1 VNLFLNFLLP
11 RGPKMN
17 PMMSFNKTK
26 VATAIALVTTM
37 TAQTNYVSAAESATL
52 EEIVVTATRREMNA
66 SDVPFNISAI
76 SGEEIEAANITDVQE
91 LMRAMPGISVS
102 DGGGRFAENNNVI
115 TIRGLNVDPAATDRR
130 FLSDPTVS
138 TYVGDTPVFANFVLK
153 DVKRIEAMR
162 GPQGTLYGSGSLGGT
177 VRFVMN
183 EPSTEGLEARID
195 TSIGTTSG
203 SPGQNFSA
211 DMVLNIPLSD
221 DLAFRFSS
229 GIIDNDGVIDYA
241 NVYATDANGVPLA
254 EDGDIAYG
262 KPVYTN
268 NKQADTVDVDYA
280 KAALKWE
287 PNDNFEATLTFM
299 NQKGDYGGRRQASSG
314 PDGWGEYY
322 DDYEIGAVINEP
334 SSNESEFTSLEMTY
348 DLGFATLSSSTSQ
361 YERSY
366 EGISDNTG
374 FFAAKGWLYWYG
386 YGYMPR
392 PAMAAERQNSEEA
405 FVQELRLVSNG
416 DQKINW
422 TIGAFYMDQD
432 ASAAQQTR
440 ARGFQEWWA
449 AASGPVPYQG
459 YLADPPYSYIG
470 LYYNPDSNITFDWTH
485 DREFTDFALFGEVT
499 WKLSDTLSATLGAR
513 YFDNEDRVTSQTS
526 FPIWYAYNPVVE
538 DTQKDSDTLLKFN
551 LAWDYDDDTMV
562 YGTISEGYR
571 RGGTNAAPVRPDVN
585 YPNDP
590 EWSSFSS
597 DTVLNYEVGIKG
609 QLDKINYTIAAF
621 YVDWSDPQVNV
632 ATPSGAY
639 YAVANGNSAASTGL
653 ETEFN
658 WAVSNSVT
666 LFGGYTYVDASL
678 TNDLYLHDAS
688 DLTTGKSEL
697 RATDGAQL
705 PGTAENTINIGAKHE
720 TVLDNGLLLVSR
732 IDGYYQSEVENS
744 ILNIDPDWAAT
755 LGGFHLWFMS
765 TTLVG
770 DHWTASLVAKNLF
783 NERGTVATYK
793 EEYMTS
799 DVANGFY
806 GTGQKDFIT
815 APRTITLK
823 TSYRF

>member
-1 VNLFLNFLLP
+1 
-11 RGPKMN
+11 MN
-17 PMMSFNKTK
+17 SETSFTKTK
-26 VATAIALVTTM
+26 IALAV
-37 TAQTNYVSAAESATL
+37 ALASSILPYTNQANADESATL

-66 SDVPFNISAI
+66 SDIPFNISAI
-76 SGEEIEAANITDVQE
+76 TGDEIEAANITDVQE
-91 LMRAMPGISVS
+91 LMRAMPGITVA

-115 TIRGLNVDPAATDRR
+115 TIRGLNVDPSATDRR

-153 DVKRIEAMR
+153 DIKRVEAMR

-183 EPSTEGLEARID
+183 EPSTEEFDARID
-195 TSIGTTSG
+195 TSIGTTSS

-211 DMVLNIPLSD
+211 DIMLNIPLSD
-221 DLAFRFSS
+221 ELAFRFSS

-241 NVYATDANGVPLA
+241 NVYATDADGIPLA
-254 EDGDIAYG
+254 EGGDIAYG
-262 KPVYTN
+262 KPIYTN
-268 NKQADTVDVDYA
+268 NKQADTVDVDYS
-280 KAALKWE
+280 KAALKWT
-287 PNDNFEATLTFM
+287 PNDDFEATLTYM
-299 NQKGDYGGRRQASSG
+299 NQKGDYGGRRQVTSG

-322 DDYEIGAVINEP
+322 GDYEIGAVINEP

-361 YERSY
+361 YDRSY

-392 PAMAAERQNSEEA
+392 PAMAAERQNSEKA

-416 DQKINW
+416 DQNVDW
-422 TIGAFYMDQD
+422 TIGAFYMDQE

-485 DREFTDFALFGEVT
+485 DRAFTDFALFGEVT
-499 WKLSDTLSATLGAR
+499 WNLSEKLAATVGAR
-513 YFDNEDRVTSQTS
+513 YFDNEDKVTSQTS
-526 FPIWYAYNPVVE
+526 FPIFYVYNPTIE
-538 DTQKDSDTLLKFN
+538 DTQEDSDTLLKFN
-551 LAWDYDDDTMV
+551 LAWDYSETTMV

-571 RGGTNAAPVRPDVN
+571 RGGTNAAPVRPDESF
-585 YPNDP
+585 PNDP
-590 EWSSFSS
+590 EWSSFGS
-597 DTVLNYEVGIKG
+597 DTVMNYEVGIKS
-609 QLDKINYTIAAF
+609 QLDRLNYTMSAF

-639 YAVANGNSAASTGL
+639 YAVANGNSASSKGI

-658 WAVSNSVT
+658 WAFSDT
-666 LFGGYTYVDASL
+666 ITMFGGYTYVDASL
-678 TNDLYLHDAS
+678 SNDLYLHDAS
-688 DLTTGKSEL
+688 DLTSGKSEL
-697 RATDGAQL
+697 RATNGAQL
-705 PGTAENTINIGAKHE
+705 PGTPKNTINIGAKHE
-720 TVLDNGLLLVSR
+720 QILDSGLLLITRV
-732 IDGYYQSEVENS
+732 DGYYQSDVENS
-744 ILNIDPDWAAT
+744 ILNIDPDWATT
-755 LGGFHLWFMS
+755 LDGFDLWFMS
-765 TTLVG
+765 TTLVA

-799 DVANGFY
+799 DVVNGFY

-823 TSYRF
+823 ASYRF

>member
-1 VNLFLNFLLP
+1 
-11 RGPKMN
+11 MN
-17 PMMSFNKTK
+17 SETSFNKTK
-26 VATAIALVTTM
+26 IALAFAM
-37 TAQTNYVSAAESATL
+37 ANSILPYTNQANADESATL

-66 SDVPFNISAI
+66 SDIPFNISAI
-76 SGEEIEAANITDVQE
+76 TGDEIEAANITDVQE
-91 LMRAMPGISVS
+91 LMRAMPGITVA

-115 TIRGLNVDPAATDRR
+115 TIRGLNVDPSATDRR

-153 DVKRIEAMR
+153 DIKRVEAMR

-183 EPSTEGLEARID
+183 EPSTEEFEARID
-195 TSIGTTSG
+195 TSIGTTSS

-211 DMVLNIPLSD
+211 DIMLNIPLSD
-221 DLAFRFSS
+221 ELAFRFSS

-241 NVYATDANGVPLA
+241 NVYATDADGIPLA
-254 EDGDIAYG
+254 EGGDIAYG
-262 KPVYTN
+262 KPIYTN
-268 NKQADTVDVDYA
+268 NKQADTVDVDYS
-280 KAALKWE
+280 KAALKWT
-287 PNDNFEATLTFM
+287 PNDDFEATLTYM
-299 NQKGDYGGRRQASSG
+299 NQKGDYGGRRQVTSG

-322 DDYEIGAVINEP
+322 GDYEIGAVINEP

-361 YERSY
+361 YDRSY

-392 PAMAAERQNSEEA
+392 PAMAAERQNSEKA

-416 DQKINW
+416 DQNVDW
-422 TIGAFYMDQD
+422 TIGAFYMDQE

-485 DREFTDFALFGEVT
+485 DRDFTDFALFGEVT
-499 WKLSDTLSATLGAR
+499 WNLSEKLAATVGAR
-513 YFDNEDRVTSQTS
+513 YFDNEDKVTSQTS
-526 FPIWYAYNPVVE
+526 FPIFYVYNPTIE
-538 DTQKDSDTLLKFN
+538 DTQEDSDTLLKFN
-551 LAWDYDDDTMV
+551 LAWDYSENTMI

-571 RGGTNAAPVRPDVN
+571 RGGTNAAPVRPDESF
-585 YPNDP
+585 PNDP
-590 EWSSFSS
+590 EWSSFGS
-597 DTVLNYEVGIKG
+597 DTVMNYEVGIKS
-609 QLDKINYTIAAF
+609 QLDRLNYTMSAF

-639 YAVANGNSAASTGL
+639 YAVANGNSASSKGI

-658 WAVSNSVT
+658 WALSDAIT
-666 LFGGYTYVDASL
+666 MFGGYTYVDASL
-678 TNDLYLHDAS
+678 SNDLYLHDAS
-688 DLTTGKSEL
+688 DLTSGKSEL
-697 RATDGAQL
+697 RATNGAQL
-705 PGTAENTINIGAKHE
+705 PGTPKNTINIGAKHE
-720 TVLDNGLLLVSR
+720 QILDSGLLLITRV
-732 IDGYYQSEVENS
+732 DGYYQSDVENS
-744 ILNIDPDWAAT
+744 ILNIDPDWATT
-755 LGGFHLWFMS
+755 LDGFDLWFMS
-765 TTLVG
+765 TTLVA

-799 DVANGFY
+799 DVVNGFY

-823 TSYRF
+823 ASYRF

>member
-1 VNLFLNFLLP
+1 
-11 RGPKMN
+11 MN
-17 PMMSFNKTK
+17 SETSFNKTK
-26 VATAIALVTTM
+26 IALAVAM
-37 TAQTNYVSAAESATL
+37 ASSILPYTNQANADESATL

-66 SDVPFNISAI
+66 SDIPFNISAI
-76 SGEEIEAANITDVQE
+76 TGDEIEAANITDVQE
-91 LMRAMPGISVS
+91 LMRAMPGITVA

-115 TIRGLNVDPAATDRR
+115 TIRGLNVDPSATDRR

-153 DVKRIEAMR
+153 DIKRVEAMR

-183 EPSTEGLEARID
+183 EPSTEKFDARID
-195 TSIGTTSG
+195 TSIGTTSS

-211 DMVLNIPLSD
+211 DIMLNIPLSD
-221 DLAFRFSS
+221 ELAFRFSS

-241 NVYATDANGVPLA
+241 NVYATDANGIPLA
-254 EDGDIAYG
+254 EGGDVAYG
-262 KPVYTN
+262 KPIYTN
-268 NKQADTVDVDYA
+268 NKQADTVDVDYS
-280 KAALKWE
+280 KAALKWT
-287 PNDNFEATLTFM
+287 PNDDFEATLTYM
-299 NQKGDYGGRRQASSG
+299 NQKGDYGGRRQVTSG

-322 DDYEIGAVINEP
+322 GDYEIGAVINEP

-361 YERSY
+361 YDRSY

-392 PAMAAERQNSEEA
+392 PAMAAERQNSEKA

-416 DQKINW
+416 DQNVDW
-422 TIGAFYMDQD
+422 TIGAFYMDQE

-470 LYYNPDSNITFDWTH
+470 LYYDPDSNITFDWTH
-485 DREFTDFALFGEVT
+485 DRAFTDFALFGEVT
-499 WKLSDTLSATLGAR
+499 WNLSEKLAATVGAR
-513 YFDNEDRVTSQTS
+513 YFDNEDKVTSQTS
-526 FPIWYAYNPVVE
+526 FPIFYVYNPTIE
-538 DTQKDSDTLLKFN
+538 DTQEDSDTLLKFN
-551 LAWDYDDDTMV
+551 LAWDYSETTMV

-571 RGGTNAAPVRPDVN
+571 RGGTNAAPVRPDESF
-585 YPNDP
+585 PNDP
-590 EWSSFSS
+590 EWSSFGS
-597 DTVLNYEVGIKG
+597 DTVMNYEVGIKS
-609 QLDKINYTIAAF
+609 QLDRLNYTMSAF

-639 YAVANGNSAASTGL
+639 YAVANGNSASSKGI

-658 WAVSNSVT
+658 WAFSDAIT
-666 LFGGYTYVDASL
+666 MFGGYTYVDASL
-678 TNDLYLHDAS
+678 SNDLYLHDAS
-688 DLTTGKSEL
+688 DLTSGKSEL
-697 RATDGAQL
+697 RATNGAQL
-705 PGTAENTINIGAKHE
+705 PGTPKNTINIGAKHE
-720 TVLDNGLLLVSR
+720 QILDSGLLLITRV
-732 IDGYYQSEVENS
+732 DGYYQSDVENS
-744 ILNIDPDWAAT
+744 ILNIDPDWATT
-755 LGGFHLWFMS
+755 LDGFDLWFMS
-765 TTLVG
+765 TTLVA

-799 DVANGFY
+799 DVVNGFY

-823 TSYRF
+823 ASYRF

>member
-1 VNLFLNFLLP
+1 
-11 RGPKMN
+11 MHSET
-17 PMMSFNKTK
+17 SFNKTK
-26 VATAIALVTTM
+26 IALAV
-37 TAQTNYVSAAESATL
+37 ALASSILPYTNQASADESATL

-66 SDVPFNISAI
+66 SDIPFNISAI
-76 SGEEIEAANITDVQE
+76 PGDEIEAANITDVQE
-91 LMRAMPGISVS
+91 LMRAMPGITVA

-115 TIRGLNVDPAATDRR
+115 TIRGLNVDPSATDRR

-153 DVKRIEAMR
+153 DIKRVEAMR

-183 EPSTEGLEARID
+183 EPSTEEFEARID
-195 TSIGTTSG
+195 TSIGTTSS

-211 DMVLNIPLSD
+211 DIMLNIPLSD
-221 DLAFRFSS
+221 ELAFRFSS

-241 NVYATDANGVPLA
+241 NVYATDADGIPLA
-254 EDGDIAYG
+254 EGGDIAYG

-268 NKQADTVDVDYA
+268 NKQADTVDVDYS
-280 KAALKWE
+280 KAALKWT
-287 PNDNFEATLTFM
+287 PNDDFEATLTYM
-299 NQKGDYGGRRQASSG
+299 NQKGDYGGRRQVTSG

-322 DDYEIGAVINEP
+322 GDYEIGAVINEP

-361 YERSY
+361 YDRSY

-392 PAMAAERQNSEEA
+392 PAMAAERQNSEKA

-416 DQKINW
+416 DQNVDW
-422 TIGAFYMDQD
+422 TIGAFYMDQE

-485 DREFTDFALFGEVT
+485 DRAFTDFALFGEVT
-499 WKLSDTLSATLGAR
+499 WNLSEKLAATVGAR
-513 YFDNEDRVTSQTS
+513 YFDNEDKVTSQTS
-526 FPIWYAYNPVVE
+526 FPIFYVYNPTIE
-538 DTQKDSDTLLKFN
+538 DTQEDSDTLLKFN
-551 LAWDYDDDTMV
+551 LAWDYSETTMV

-571 RGGTNAAPVRPDVN
+571 RGGTNAAPVRPDESF
-585 YPNDP
+585 PNDP
-590 EWSSFSS
+590 EWSSFGS
-597 DTVLNYEVGIKG
+597 DTVMNYEVGIKS
-609 QLDKINYTIAAF
+609 QLDRLNYTMSAF

-639 YAVANGNSAASTGL
+639 YAVANGNSASSKGI

-658 WAVSNSVT
+658 WAFSDAIT
-666 LFGGYTYVDASL
+666 MFGGYTYVDASL
-678 TNDLYLHDAS
+678 SNDLYLHDAS
-688 DLTTGKSEL
+688 DLTSGKSEL
-697 RATDGAQL
+697 RATNGAQL
-705 PGTAENTINIGAKHE
+705 PGTPKNTINIGAKHE
-720 TVLDNGLLLVSR
+720 QILDSGLLLITRV
-732 IDGYYQSEVENS
+732 DGYYQSDVENS
-744 ILNIDPDWAAT
+744 ILNIDPDWATT
-755 LGGFHLWFMS
+755 LDGFDLWFMS
-765 TTLVG
+765 TTLVA

-799 DVANGFY
+799 DVVNGFY

-823 TSYRF
+823 ASYRF

>member
-1 VNLFLNFLLP
+1 
-11 RGPKMN
+11 MN
-17 PMMSFNKTK
+17 SETSFNKTK
-26 VATAIALVTTM
+26 IALAVAM
-37 TAQTNYVSAAESATL
+37 ASSILPYTNQANADESATL

-66 SDVPFNISAI
+66 SDIPFNISAI
-76 SGEEIEAANITDVQE
+76 TGDEIEAANITDVQE
-91 LMRAMPGISVS
+91 LMRAMPGITVA

-115 TIRGLNVDPAATDRR
+115 TIRGLNVDPSATDRR

-153 DVKRIEAMR
+153 DIKRVEAMR

-183 EPSTEGLEARID
+183 EPSTEEFEARID
-195 TSIGTTSG
+195 TSIGTTSS

-211 DMVLNIPLSD
+211 DIMLNIPLSD
-221 DLAFRFSS
+221 ELAFRFSS

-241 NVYATDANGVPLA
+241 NVYATDADGIPLA
-254 EDGDIAYG
+254 EGGDIAYG
-262 KPVYTN
+262 KPIYTN
-268 NKQADTVDVDYA
+268 NKQADTVDVDYS
-280 KAALKWE
+280 KAALKWT
-287 PNDNFEATLTFM
+287 PNDDFEATLTYM
-299 NQKGDYGGRRQASSG
+299 NQKGDYGGRRQVTSG

-322 DDYEIGAVINEP
+322 GDYEIGAVINEP

-361 YERSY
+361 YDRSY

-392 PAMAAERQNSEEA
+392 PAMAAERQNSEKA

-416 DQKINW
+416 DQNVDW
-422 TIGAFYMDQD
+422 TIGAFYMDQE

-440 ARGFQEWWA
+440 ARGFHEWWA

-485 DREFTDFALFGEVT
+485 DRDFTDFALFGEVT
-499 WKLSDTLSATLGAR
+499 WNLSEKLAATVGAR
-513 YFDNEDRVTSQTS
+513 YFDNEDKVTSQTS
-526 FPIWYAYNPVVE
+526 FPIFYVYNPTIE
-538 DTQKDSDTLLKFN
+538 DTQEDSDTLLKFN
-551 LAWDYDDDTMV
+551 LAWDYSENTMM

-571 RGGTNAAPVRPDVN
+571 RGGTNAAPVRPDESF
-585 YPNDP
+585 PNDP
-590 EWSSFSS
+590 EWSSFGS
-597 DTVLNYEVGIKG
+597 DTVMNYEVGIKS
-609 QLDKINYTIAAF
+609 QLDRLNYTMSAF

-639 YAVANGNSAASTGL
+639 YAVANGNSASSKGI

-658 WAVSNSVT
+658 WALSDAIT
-666 LFGGYTYVDASL
+666 MFGGYTYVDASL
-678 TNDLYLHDAS
+678 SNDLYLHDAS
-688 DLTTGKSEL
+688 DLTSGKSEL
-697 RATDGAQL
+697 RATNGAQL
-705 PGTAENTINIGAKHE
+705 PGTPKNTINIGAKHE
-720 TVLDNGLLLVSR
+720 QILDSGLLLITRV
-732 IDGYYQSEVENS
+732 DGYYQSDVENS
-744 ILNIDPDWAAT
+744 ILNIDPDWATT
-755 LGGFHLWFMS
+755 LDGFDLWFMS
-765 TTLVG
+765 TTLVA

-799 DVANGFY
+799 DVVNGFY

-823 TSYRF
+823 ASYRF

>member
-1 VNLFLNFLLP
+1 
-11 RGPKMN
+11 MN
-17 PMMSFNKTK
+17 SETSFNKTK
-26 VATAIALVTTM
+26 IALAFAM
-37 TAQTNYVSAAESATL
+37 ANSILPYTNQANADESATL

-66 SDVPFNISAI
+66 SDIPFNISALT
-76 SGEEIEAANITDVQE
+76 GDEIEAANITDVQE
-91 LMRAMPGISVS
+91 LMRAMPGITVA

-115 TIRGLNVDPAATDRR
+115 TIRGLNVDPSATDRR

-153 DVKRIEAMR
+153 DIKRVEAMR

-183 EPSTEGLEARID
+183 EPSTEEFEARID
-195 TSIGTTSG
+195 TSIGTTSS

-211 DMVLNIPLSD
+211 DIMLNIPLSD
-221 DLAFRFSS
+221 ELAFRFSS

-241 NVYATDANGVPLA
+241 NVYATDADGIPLA
-254 EDGDIAYG
+254 EGGDIAYG
-262 KPVYTN
+262 KPIYTN
-268 NKQADTVDVDYA
+268 NKQADTVDVDYS
-280 KAALKWE
+280 KAALKWT
-287 PNDNFEATLTFM
+287 PNDDFEATLTYM
-299 NQKGDYGGRRQASSG
+299 NQKGDYGGRRQVTSG

-322 DDYEIGAVINEP
+322 GDYEIGAVINEP

-361 YERSY
+361 YDRSY

-392 PAMAAERQNSEEA
+392 PAMAAERQNSEKA

-416 DQKINW
+416 DQNVDW
-422 TIGAFYMDQD
+422 TIGAFYMDQE

-485 DREFTDFALFGEVT
+485 DRDFTDFALFGEVT
-499 WKLSDTLSATLGAR
+499 WNLSEKLAATVGAR
-513 YFDNEDRVTSQTS
+513 YFDNEDKVTSQTS
-526 FPIWYAYNPVVE
+526 FPIFYVYNPTIE
-538 DTQKDSDTLLKFN
+538 DTQEDSDTLLKFN
-551 LAWDYDDDTMV
+551 LAWDYSENTMI

-571 RGGTNAAPVRPDVN
+571 RGGTNAAPVRPDESF
-585 YPNDP
+585 PNDP
-590 EWSSFSS
+590 EWSSFGS
-597 DTVLNYEVGIKG
+597 DTVMNYEVGIKS
-609 QLDKINYTIAAF
+609 QLDRLNYTMSAF

-639 YAVANGNSAASTGL
+639 YAVANGNSASSKGI

-658 WAVSNSVT
+658 WALSDAIT
-666 LFGGYTYVDASL
+666 MFGGYTYVDASL
-678 TNDLYLHDAS
+678 SNDLYLHDAS
-688 DLTTGKSEL
+688 DLTSGKSEL
-697 RATDGAQL
+697 RATNGAQL
-705 PGTAENTINIGAKHE
+705 PGTPKNTINIGAKHE
-720 TVLDNGLLLVSR
+720 QILDSGLLLITRV
-732 IDGYYQSEVENS
+732 DGYYQSDVENS
-744 ILNIDPDWAAT
+744 ILNIDPDWATT
-755 LGGFHLWFMS
+755 LDGFDLWFMS
-765 TTLVG
+765 TTLVA

-799 DVANGFY
+799 DVVNGFY

-823 TSYRF
+823 ASYRF

>member
-1 VNLFLNFLLP
+1 
-11 RGPKMN
+11 MN
-17 PMMSFNKTK
+17 SETSFNKTK
-26 VATAIALVTTM
+26 IALAVAM
-37 TAQTNYVSAAESATL
+37 ASSILPYTNQANADESATL

-66 SDVPFNISAI
+66 SDIPFNISAI
-76 SGEEIEAANITDVQE
+76 TGDEIEAANITDVQE
-91 LMRAMPGISVS
+91 LMRAMPGITVA

-115 TIRGLNVDPAATDRR
+115 TIRGLNVDPSATDRR

-153 DVKRIEAMR
+153 DIKRVEAMR

-183 EPSTEGLEARID
+183 EPSTEEFDARID
-195 TSIGTTSG
+195 TSIGTTSS

-211 DMVLNIPLSD
+211 DIMLNIPLSD
-221 DLAFRFSS
+221 ELAFRFSS

-241 NVYATDANGVPLA
+241 NVYATDADGIPLA
-254 EDGDIAYG
+254 EGGDIAYG
-262 KPVYTN
+262 KPIYTN
-268 NKQADTVDVDYA
+268 NKQADTVDVDYS
-280 KAALKWE
+280 KAALKWT
-287 PNDNFEATLTFM
+287 PNDDFEATLTYM
-299 NQKGDYGGRRQASSG
+299 NQKGDYGGRRQVTSG

-322 DDYEIGAVINEP
+322 GDYEIGAVINEP

-361 YERSY
+361 YDRSY

-392 PAMAAERQNSEEA
+392 PAMAAERQNSEKA

-416 DQKINW
+416 DQNVDW
-422 TIGAFYMDQD
+422 TIGAFYMDQE

-485 DREFTDFALFGEVT
+485 DRAFTDFALFGEVT
-499 WKLSDTLSATLGAR
+499 WNLSEKLAATVGAR
-513 YFDNEDRVTSQTS
+513 YFDNEDKVTSQTS
-526 FPIWYAYNPVVE
+526 FPIFYVYNPTIE
-538 DTQKDSDTLLKFN
+538 DTQEDSDTLLKFN
-551 LAWDYDDDTMV
+551 LAWDYSETTMV

-571 RGGTNAAPVRPDVN
+571 RGGTNAAPVRPDESF
-585 YPNDP
+585 PNDP
-590 EWSSFSS
+590 EWSSFGS
-597 DTVLNYEVGIKG
+597 DTVMNYEVGIKS
-609 QLDKINYTIAAF
+609 QLDRLNYTMSAF

-639 YAVANGNSAASTGL
+639 YAVANGNSASSKGI

-658 WAVSNSVT
+658 WAFSDAIT
-666 LFGGYTYVDASL
+666 MFGGYTYVDASL
-678 TNDLYLHDAS
+678 SNDLYLHDAS
-688 DLTTGKSEL
+688 DLTSGKSEL
-697 RATDGAQL
+697 RATNGAQL
-705 PGTAENTINIGAKHE
+705 PGTPKNTINIGAKHE
-720 TVLDNGLLLVSR
+720 QILDSGLLLITRV
-732 IDGYYQSEVENS
+732 DGYYQSDVENS
-744 ILNIDPDWAAT
+744 ILNIDPDWATT
-755 LGGFHLWFMS
+755 LDGFDLWFMS
-765 TTLVG
+765 TTLVA

-799 DVANGFY
+799 DVVNGFY

-823 TSYRF
+823 ASYRF

>member
-1 VNLFLNFLLP
+1 
-11 RGPKMN
+11 MN
-17 PMMSFNKTK
+17 SETSFNKTK
-26 VATAIALVTTM
+26 IALAVAM
-37 TAQTNYVSAAESATL
+37 ASSILPYTNQASADESATL

-66 SDVPFNISAI
+66 SDIPFNISAI
-76 SGEEIEAANITDVQE
+76 TGDEIEAANITDVQE
-91 LMRAMPGISVS
+91 LMRAMPGITVA

-115 TIRGLNVDPAATDRR
+115 TIRGLNVDPSATDRR

-153 DVKRIEAMR
+153 DIKRVEAMR

-183 EPSTEGLEARID
+183 EPSTEKFDARID
-195 TSIGTTSG
+195 TSIGTTSS

-211 DMVLNIPLSD
+211 DIMLNIPLSD
-221 DLAFRFSS
+221 ELAFRFSS

-241 NVYATDANGVPLA
+241 NVYATDADGIPLA
-254 EDGDIAYG
+254 EGGDIAYG
-262 KPVYTN
+262 KPIYTN
-268 NKQADTVDVDYA
+268 NKQADTVDVDYS
-280 KAALKWE
+280 KAALKWT
-287 PNDNFEATLTFM
+287 PNDDFEATLTYM
-299 NQKGDYGGRRQASSG
+299 NQKGDYGGRRQVTSG

-322 DDYEIGAVINEP
+322 GDYEIGAVINEP

-361 YERSY
+361 YDRSY

-392 PAMAAERQNSEEA
+392 PAMAAERQNSEKA

-416 DQKINW
+416 DQNVDW
-422 TIGAFYMDQD
+422 TIGAFYMDQE

-440 ARGFQEWWA
+440 ARGFHEWWA

-485 DREFTDFALFGEVT
+485 DRDFTDFALFGEVT
-499 WKLSDTLSATLGAR
+499 WNLSEKLAATVGAR
-513 YFDNEDRVTSQTS
+513 YFDNEDKVTSQTS
-526 FPIWYAYNPVVE
+526 FPIFYVYNPTIE
-538 DTQKDSDTLLKFN
+538 DTQEDSDTLLKFN
-551 LAWDYDDDTMV
+551 LAWDYSENTMM

-571 RGGTNAAPVRPDVN
+571 RGGTNAAPVRPDESF
-585 YPNDP
+585 PNDP
-590 EWSSFSS
+590 EWSSFGS
-597 DTVLNYEVGIKG
+597 DTVMNYEVGIKS
-609 QLDKINYTIAAF
+609 QLDRLNYTMSAF

-639 YAVANGNSAASTGL
+639 YAVANGNSASSKGI

-658 WAVSNSVT
+658 WALSDAIT
-666 LFGGYTYVDASL
+666 MFGGYTYVDASL
-678 TNDLYLHDAS
+678 SNDLYLHDAS
-688 DLTTGKSEL
+688 DLTSGKSEL
-697 RATDGAQL
+697 RATNGAQL
-705 PGTAENTINIGAKHE
+705 PGTPKNTINIGAKHE
-720 TVLDNGLLLVSR
+720 QILDSGLLLITRV
-732 IDGYYQSEVENS
+732 DGYYQSDVENS
-744 ILNIDPDWAAT
+744 ILNIDPDWATT
-755 LGGFHLWFMS
+755 LDGFDLWFMS
-765 TTLVG
+765 TTLVA

-799 DVANGFY
+799 DVVNGFY

-823 TSYRF
+823 ASYRF

>member
-1 VNLFLNFLLP
+1 
-11 RGPKMN
+11 MN
-17 PMMSFNKTK
+17 SETSFNKTK
-26 VATAIALVTTM
+26 IALAV
-37 TAQTNYVSAAESATL
+37 AVASSILPYTNQANADESATL

-66 SDVPFNISAI
+66 SDIPFNISAI
-76 SGEEIEAANITDVQE
+76 TGDEIEAANITDVQE
-91 LMRAMPGISVS
+91 LMRAMPGITVA

-115 TIRGLNVDPAATDRR
+115 TIRGLNVDPSATDRR

-138 TYVGDTPVFANFVLK
+138 TYIGDTPVFANFVLK
-153 DVKRIEAMR
+153 DIKRVEAMR

-183 EPSTEGLEARID
+183 EPSTEEFDARID
-195 TSIGTTSG
+195 TSIGTTSS

-211 DMVLNIPLSD
+211 DIMLNIPLSD
-221 DLAFRFSS
+221 ELAFRFSS

-241 NVYATDANGVPLA
+241 NVYATDANGIPLA
-254 EDGDIAYG
+254 EGGDVAYG
-262 KPVYTN
+262 KPIYTN
-268 NKQADTVDVDYA
+268 NKQADTVDVDYS
-280 KAALKWE
+280 KAALKWT
-287 PNDNFEATLTFM
+287 PNDDFEATLTYM
-299 NQKGDYGGRRQASSG
+299 NQKGDYGGRRQVTSG

-322 DDYEIGAVINEP
+322 GDYEIGAVINEP

-361 YERSY
+361 YDRSY

-392 PAMAAERQNSEEA
+392 PAMAAERQNSEKA
-405 FVQELRLVSNG
+405 LVQELRLVSNG
-416 DQKINW
+416 DQNVDW
-422 TIGAFYMDQD
+422 TIGAFYMDQE

-485 DREFTDFALFGEVT
+485 DRDFTDFALFGEVT
-499 WKLSDTLSATLGAR
+499 WNLSEKLAATVGAR
-513 YFDNEDRVTSQTS
+513 YFDNEDKVTSQTS
-526 FPIWYAYNPVVE
+526 FPIFYVYNPTIE
-538 DTQKDSDTLLKFN
+538 DTQEDSDTLLKFN
-551 LAWDYDDDTMV
+551 LAWDYSETTMV

-571 RGGTNAAPVRPDVN
+571 RGGTNAAPVRPDESF
-585 YPNDP
+585 PNDP
-590 EWSSFSS
+590 EWSSFGS
-597 DTVLNYEVGIKG
+597 DTVMNYEVGIKS
-609 QLDKINYTIAAF
+609 QLDRLNYTMSAF

-639 YAVANGNSAASTGL
+639 YAVANGNSASSKGI

-658 WAVSNSVT
+658 WAFSDAIT
-666 LFGGYTYVDASL
+666 MFGGYTYVDASL
-678 TNDLYLHDAS
+678 SNDLYLHDAS
-688 DLTTGKSEL
+688 DLTSGKSEL
-697 RATDGAQL
+697 RATNGAQL
-705 PGTAENTINIGAKHE
+705 PGTPKNTINIGAKHE
-720 TVLDNGLLLVSR
+720 QILDSGLLLITRV
-732 IDGYYQSEVENS
+732 DGYYQSDVENS
-744 ILNIDPDWAAT
+744 ILNIDPDWATT
-755 LGGFHLWFMS
+755 LDGFDLWFMS
-765 TTLVG
+765 TTLVA

-799 DVANGFY
+799 DVVNGFY

-823 TSYRF
+823 ASYRF

>member
-1 VNLFLNFLLP
+1 
-11 RGPKMN
+11 MN
-17 PMMSFNKTK
+17 SETSFNKTK
-26 VATAIALVTTM
+26 IALAV
-37 TAQTNYVSAAESATL
+37 ALASSILPYTNQANADESATL

-66 SDVPFNISAI
+66 SDIPFNISAI
-76 SGEEIEAANITDVQE
+76 TGDEIEAANITDVQE
-91 LMRAMPGISVS
+91 LMRAMPGITVA

-115 TIRGLNVDPAATDRR
+115 TIRGLNVDPSATDRR

-153 DVKRIEAMR
+153 DIKRVEAMR

-183 EPSTEGLEARID
+183 EPSTEEFDARID
-195 TSIGTTSG
+195 TSIGTTSS

-211 DMVLNIPLSD
+211 DIMLNIPLSD
-221 DLAFRFSS
+221 ELAFRFSS

-241 NVYATDANGVPLA
+241 NVYATDADGIPLA
-254 EDGDIAYG
+254 EGGDVAYG
-262 KPVYTN
+262 KPIYTN
-268 NKQADTVDVDYA
+268 NKQADTVDVDYS
-280 KAALKWE
+280 KAALKWT
-287 PNDNFEATLTFM
+287 PNDDFEATLTYM
-299 NQKGDYGGRRQASSG
+299 NQKGDYGGRRQVTSG

-322 DDYEIGAVINEP
+322 GDYEIGAVINEP

-361 YERSY
+361 YDRSY

-392 PAMAAERQNSEEA
+392 PAMAAERQNSEKA

-416 DQKINW
+416 DQNIDW
-422 TIGAFYMDQD
+422 TIGAFYMDQE

-485 DREFTDFALFGEVT
+485 DRAFTDFALFGEVT
-499 WKLSDTLSATLGAR
+499 WNLSEKLAATVGAR
-513 YFDNEDRVTSQTS
+513 YFDNEDKVTSQTS
-526 FPIWYAYNPVVE
+526 FPIFYVYNPTIE
-538 DTQKDSDTLLKFN
+538 DTQEDSDTLLKFN
-551 LAWDYDDDTMV
+551 LAWDYSETTMV

-571 RGGTNAAPVRPDVN
+571 RGGTNAAPVRPDESF
-585 YPNDP
+585 PNDP
-590 EWSSFSS
+590 EWSSFGS
-597 DTVLNYEVGIKG
+597 DTVMNYEVGIKS
-609 QLDKINYTIAAF
+609 QLDRLNYTMSAF

-639 YAVANGNSAASTGL
+639 YAVANGNSASSKGI

-658 WAVSNSVT
+658 WAFSDAIT
-666 LFGGYTYVDASL
+666 MFGGYTYVDASL
-678 TNDLYLHDAS
+678 SNDLYLHDAS
-688 DLTTGKSEL
+688 DLTSGKSEL
-697 RATDGAQL
+697 RATNGAQL
-705 PGTAENTINIGAKHE
+705 PGTPKNTINIGAKHE
-720 TVLDNGLLLVSR
+720 QILDSGLLLITRV
-732 IDGYYQSEVENS
+732 DGYYQSDVENS
-744 ILNIDPDWAAT
+744 ILNIDPDWATT
-755 LGGFHLWFMS
+755 LDGFDLWFMS
-765 TTLVG
+765 TTLVA

-799 DVANGFY
+799 DVVNGFY

-823 TSYRF
+823 ASYRF

>member
-1 VNLFLNFLLP
+1 
-11 RGPKMN
+11 MN
-17 PMMSFNKTK
+17 SETSFNKTK
-26 VATAIALVTTM
+26 IALAVAM
-37 TAQTNYVSAAESATL
+37 ASSILPYTNQANADESATL

-66 SDVPFNISAI
+66 SDIPFNISAI
-76 SGEEIEAANITDVQE
+76 TGDEIEAANITDVQE
-91 LMRAMPGISVS
+91 LMRAMPGITVA

-115 TIRGLNVDPAATDRR
+115 TIRGLNVDPSATDRR

-153 DVKRIEAMR
+153 DIKRVEAMR

-183 EPSTEGLEARID
+183 EPSTEKFDARID
-195 TSIGTTSG
+195 TSIGTTSS

-211 DMVLNIPLSD
+211 DIMLNIPLSD
-221 DLAFRFSS
+221 ELAFRFSS

-241 NVYATDANGVPLA
+241 NVYATDADGIPLA
-254 EDGDIAYG
+254 EGGDIAYG
-262 KPVYTN
+262 KPIYTN
-268 NKQADTVDVDYA
+268 NKQADTVDVNYS
-280 KAALKWE
+280 KAALKWT
-287 PNDNFEATLTFM
+287 PNDDFEATLTYM
-299 NQKGDYGGRRQASSG
+299 NQKGDYGGRRQVTSG

-322 DDYEIGAVINEP
+322 GDYEIGAVINEP

-361 YERSY
+361 YDRSY

-392 PAMAAERQNSEEA
+392 PAMAAERQNSEKA

-416 DQKINW
+416 DQNVDW
-422 TIGAFYMDQD
+422 TIGAFYMDQE

-485 DREFTDFALFGEVT
+485 DRDFTDFALFGEVT
-499 WKLSDTLSATLGAR
+499 WNLSEKLAATVGAR
-513 YFDNEDRVTSQTS
+513 YFDNEDKVTSQTS
-526 FPIWYAYNPVVE
+526 FPIFYVYNPTIE
-538 DTQKDSDTLLKFN
+538 DTQEDSDTLLKFN
-551 LAWDYDDDTMV
+551 LAWDYSETTMV

-571 RGGTNAAPVRPDVN
+571 RGGTNAAPVRPDESF
-585 YPNDP
+585 PNDP
-590 EWSSFSS
+590 EWSSFGS
-597 DTVLNYEVGIKG
+597 DTVMNYEVGIKS
-609 QLDKINYTIAAF
+609 QLDRLNYTMSAF

-639 YAVANGNSAASTGL
+639 YAVANGNSASSKGI

-658 WAVSNSVT
+658 WAFSDAIT
-666 LFGGYTYVDASL
+666 MFGGYTYVDASL
-678 TNDLYLHDAS
+678 SNDLYLHDAS
-688 DLTTGKSEL
+688 DLTSGKSEL
-697 RATDGAQL
+697 RATNGAQL
-705 PGTAENTINIGAKHE
+705 PGTPKNTINIGAKHE
-720 TVLDNGLLLVSR
+720 QILDSGLLLITRV
-732 IDGYYQSEVENS
+732 DGYYQSDVENS
-744 ILNIDPDWAAT
+744 ILNIDPDWATT
-755 LGGFHLWFMS
+755 LDGFDLWFMS
-765 TTLVG
+765 TTLVA

-799 DVANGFY
+799 DVVNGFY

-823 TSYRF
+823 ASYRF

>member
-1 VNLFLNFLLP
+1 
-11 RGPKMN
+11 MN
-17 PMMSFNKTK
+17 SETSFNKTK
-26 VATAIALVTTM
+26 IALAV
-37 TAQTNYVSAAESATL
+37 ALASSILPYTNQANADESATL

-66 SDVPFNISAI
+66 SDIPFNISAI
-76 SGEEIEAANITDVQE
+76 TGDEIEAANITDVQE
-91 LMRAMPGISVS
+91 LMRAMPGITVA

-115 TIRGLNVDPAATDRR
+115 TIRGLNVDPSATDRR

-153 DVKRIEAMR
+153 DIKRVEAMR

-183 EPSTEGLEARID
+183 EPSTEEFDARID
-195 TSIGTTSG
+195 TSIGTTSS

-211 DMVLNIPLSD
+211 DIMLNIPLSD
-221 DLAFRFSS
+221 ELAFRFSS

-241 NVYATDANGVPLA
+241 NVYATDADGIPLA
-254 EDGDIAYG
+254 EGGDIAYG
-262 KPVYTN
+262 KPIYTN
-268 NKQADTVDVDYA
+268 NKQADTVDVDYS
-280 KAALKWE
+280 KAALKWT
-287 PNDNFEATLTFM
+287 PNDDFEATLTYM
-299 NQKGDYGGRRQASSG
+299 NQKGDYGGRRQVTSG

-322 DDYEIGAVINEP
+322 GDYEIGAVINEP

-361 YERSY
+361 YDRSY

-392 PAMAAERQNSEEA
+392 PAMAAERQNSEKA

-416 DQKINW
+416 DQNVDW
-422 TIGAFYMDQD
+422 TIGAFYMDQE

-485 DREFTDFALFGEVT
+485 DRAFTDFALFGEVT
-499 WKLSDTLSATLGAR
+499 WNLSEKLAATVGAR
-513 YFDNEDRVTSQTS
+513 YFDNEDKVTSQTS
-526 FPIWYAYNPVVE
+526 FPIFYVYNPTIE
-538 DTQKDSDTLLKFN
+538 DTQEDSDTLLKFN
-551 LAWDYDDDTMV
+551 LAWDYSETTMV

-571 RGGTNAAPVRPDVN
+571 RGGTNAAPVRPDESF
-585 YPNDP
+585 PNDP
-590 EWSSFSS
+590 EWSSFGS
-597 DTVLNYEVGIKG
+597 DTVMNYEVGIKS
-609 QLDKINYTIAAF
+609 QLDRLNYTMSAF

-639 YAVANGNSAASTGL
+639 YAVANGNSASSKGI

-658 WAVSNSVT
+658 WAFSDAIT
-666 LFGGYTYVDASL
+666 MFGGYTYVDASL
-678 TNDLYLHDAS
+678 SNDLYLHDAS
-688 DLTTGKSEL
+688 DLTSGKSEL
-697 RATDGAQL
+697 RATNGAQL
-705 PGTAENTINIGAKHE
+705 PGTPKNTINIGAKHE
-720 TVLDNGLLLVSR
+720 QILDSGLLLITRV
-732 IDGYYQSEVENS
+732 DGYYQSDVENS
-744 ILNIDPDWAAT
+744 ILNIDPDWATT
-755 LGGFHLWFMS
+755 LDGFDLWFMS
-765 TTLVG
+765 TTLVT
-770 DHWTASLVAKNLF
+770 DHWTASLVARNLF

-799 DVANGFY
+799 DVVNGFY

-823 TSYRF
+823 ASYRF

>member
-1 VNLFLNFLLP
+1 
-11 RGPKMN
+11 MN
-17 PMMSFNKTK
+17 SETSFNKTK
-26 VATAIALVTTM
+26 IALAV
-37 TAQTNYVSAAESATL
+37 ALASSILPYTNQANADESATL

-66 SDVPFNISAI
+66 SDIPFNISAI
-76 SGEEIEAANITDVQE
+76 TGDEIEAANITDVQE
-91 LMRAMPGISVS
+91 LMRAMPGITVA

-115 TIRGLNVDPAATDRR
+115 TIRGLNVDPSATDRR

-153 DVKRIEAMR
+153 DIKRVEAMR

-183 EPSTEGLEARID
+183 EPSTEEFDARID
-195 TSIGTTSG
+195 TSIGTTSS

-211 DMVLNIPLSD
+211 DIMLNIPLSD
-221 DLAFRFSS
+221 ELAFRFSS

-241 NVYATDANGVPLA
+241 NVYATDADGIPLA
-254 EDGDIAYG
+254 EGGDIAYG
-262 KPVYTN
+262 KPIYTN
-268 NKQADTVDVDYA
+268 NKQADTVDVDYS
-280 KAALKWE
+280 KAALKWT
-287 PNDNFEATLTFM
+287 PNDDFEATLTYM
-299 NQKGDYGGRRQASSG
+299 NQKGDYGGRRQVTSG

-322 DDYEIGAVINEP
+322 GDYEIGAVINEP

-361 YERSY
+361 YDRSY

-392 PAMAAERQNSEEA
+392 PAMAAERQNSEKA

-416 DQKINW
+416 DQNVDW
-422 TIGAFYMDQD
+422 TIGAFYMDQE

-485 DREFTDFALFGEVT
+485 DRAFTDFALFGEVT
-499 WKLSDTLSATLGAR
+499 WNLSEKLAATVGAR
-513 YFDNEDRVTSQTS
+513 YFDNEDKVTSQTS
-526 FPIWYAYNPVVE
+526 FPIFYVYNPTIE
-538 DTQKDSDTLLKFN
+538 DTQEDSDTLLKFN
-551 LAWDYDDDTMV
+551 LAWDYSETTMV

-571 RGGTNAAPVRPDVN
+571 RGGTNAAPVRPDESF
-585 YPNDP
+585 PNDP
-590 EWSSFSS
+590 EWSSFGS
-597 DTVLNYEVGIKG
+597 DTVMNYEVGIKS
-609 QLDKINYTIAAF
+609 QLDRLNYTMSAF

-639 YAVANGNSAASTGL
+639 YAVANGNSASSKGI

-658 WAVSNSVT
+658 WAFSDAIT
-666 LFGGYTYVDASL
+666 MFGGYTYVDASL
-678 TNDLYLHDAS
+678 SNDLYLHDAS
-688 DLTTGKSEL
+688 DLTSGKSEL
-697 RATDGAQL
+697 RATNGAQL
-705 PGTAENTINIGAKHE
+705 PGTPKNTINIGAKHE
-720 TVLDNGLLLVSR
+720 QILDSGLLLITRV
-732 IDGYYQSEVENS
+732 DGYYQSDVENS
-744 ILNIDPDWAAT
+744 ILNIDPDWATT
-755 LGGFHLWFMS
+755 LDGFDLWFMS
-765 TTLVG
+765 TTLVA

-799 DVANGFY
+799 DVVNGFY

-823 TSYRF
+823 ASYRF

>member
-1 VNLFLNFLLP
+1 
-11 RGPKMN
+11 MN
-17 PMMSFNKTK
+17 SETSFNKTK
-26 VATAIALVTTM
+26 IALAV
-37 TAQTNYVSAAESATL
+37 ALASSILPYSNQANADESATL

-66 SDVPFNISAI
+66 SDIPFNISAI
-76 SGEEIEAANITDVQE
+76 TGDEIEAANITDVQE
-91 LMRAMPGISVS
+91 LMRAMPGITVA

-115 TIRGLNVDPAATDRR
+115 TIRGLNVDPSATDRR

-153 DVKRIEAMR
+153 DIKRVEAMR

-183 EPSTEGLEARID
+183 EPSTEKFDARID
-195 TSIGTTSG
+195 TSIGTTSS

-211 DMVLNIPLSD
+211 DIMLNIPLSD
-221 DLAFRFSS
+221 ELAFRFSS

-241 NVYATDANGVPLA
+241 NVYATDADGIPLA
-254 EDGDIAYG
+254 EGGDIAYG
-262 KPVYTN
+262 KPIYKN
-268 NKQADTVDVDYA
+268 NKQADTVDVDYS
-280 KAALKWE
+280 KAALKWT
-287 PNDNFEATLTFM
+287 PNDDFEATLTYM
-299 NQKGDYGGRRQASSG
+299 NQKGDYGGRRQVTSG

-322 DDYEIGAVINEP
+322 GDYEIGAVINEP

-361 YERSY
+361 YDRSY

-392 PAMAAERQNSEEA
+392 PAMAAERQNSEKA

-416 DQKINW
+416 DQNVDW
-422 TIGAFYMDQD
+422 TIGAFYMDQE

-485 DREFTDFALFGEVT
+485 DRAFTDFALFGEVT
-499 WKLSDTLSATLGAR
+499 WNLSEKLAATVGAR
-513 YFDNEDRVTSQTS
+513 YFDNEDKVTSQTS
-526 FPIWYAYNPVVE
+526 FPIFYVYNPTIE
-538 DTQKDSDTLLKFN
+538 DTQEDSDTLLKFN
-551 LAWDYDDDTMV
+551 LAWDYSETTMV

-571 RGGTNAAPVRPDVN
+571 RGGTNAAPVRPDESF
-585 YPNDP
+585 PNDP
-590 EWSSFSS
+590 EWSSFGS
-597 DTVLNYEVGIKG
+597 DTVMNYEVGIKS
-609 QLDKINYTIAAF
+609 QLDRLNYTMSAF

-639 YAVANGNSAASTGL
+639 YAVANGNSASSKGI

-658 WAVSNSVT
+658 WAFSDAIT
-666 LFGGYTYVDASL
+666 MFGGYTYVDASL
-678 TNDLYLHDAS
+678 SNDLYLHDAS
-688 DLTTGKSEL
+688 DLTSGKSEL
-697 RATDGAQL
+697 RATNGAQL
-705 PGTAENTINIGAKHE
+705 PGTPKNTINIGAKHE
-720 TVLDNGLLLVSR
+720 QILDSGLLLITRV
-732 IDGYYQSEVENS
+732 DGYYQSDVENS
-744 ILNIDPDWAAT
+744 ILNIDPDWATT
-755 LGGFHLWFMS
+755 LDGFDLWFMS
-765 TTLVG
+765 TTLVA

-799 DVANGFY
+799 DVVNGFY

-823 TSYRF
+823 ASYRF

>member
-1 VNLFLNFLLP
+1 
-11 RGPKMN
+11 MN
-17 PMMSFNKTK
+17 SETSFNKTK
-26 VATAIALVTTM
+26 IALAVAM
-37 TAQTNYVSAAESATL
+37 ASSILPYTNQASADESATL

-66 SDVPFNISAI
+66 SDIPFNISAI
-76 SGEEIEAANITDVQE
+76 TGDEIEAANITDVQE
-91 LMRAMPGISVS
+91 LMRAMPGITVA

-115 TIRGLNVDPAATDRR
+115 TIRGLNVDPSATDRR

-153 DVKRIEAMR
+153 DIKRVEAMR

-183 EPSTEGLEARID
+183 EPSTEEFEARID
-195 TSIGTTSG
+195 TSIGTTSS

-211 DMVLNIPLSD
+211 DIMLNIPLSD
-221 DLAFRFSS
+221 ELAFRFSS

-241 NVYATDANGVPLA
+241 NVYATDADGIPLA
-254 EDGDIAYG
+254 EGGDIAYG
-262 KPVYTN
+262 KPIYTN
-268 NKQADTVDVDYA
+268 NKQADTVDVDYS
-280 KAALKWE
+280 KAALKWT
-287 PNDNFEATLTFM
+287 PNDDFEATLTYM
-299 NQKGDYGGRRQASSG
+299 NQKGDYGGRRQVTSG

-322 DDYEIGAVINEP
+322 GDYEIGAVINEP

-361 YERSY
+361 YDRSY

-392 PAMAAERQNSEEA
+392 PAMAAERQNSEKA

-416 DQKINW
+416 DQNVDW
-422 TIGAFYMDQD
+422 TIGAFYMDQE

-440 ARGFQEWWA
+440 ARGFHEWWA

-485 DREFTDFALFGEVT
+485 DRDFTDFALFGEVT
-499 WKLSDTLSATLGAR
+499 WNLSEKLAATVGAR
-513 YFDNEDRVTSQTS
+513 YFDNEDKVTSQTS
-526 FPIWYAYNPVVE
+526 FPIFYVYNPTIE
-538 DTQKDSDTLLKFN
+538 DTQEDSDTLLKFN
-551 LAWDYDDDTMV
+551 LAWDYSENTMM

-571 RGGTNAAPVRPDVN
+571 RGGTNAAPVRPDESF
-585 YPNDP
+585 PNDP
-590 EWSSFSS
+590 EWSSFGS
-597 DTVLNYEVGIKG
+597 DTVMNYEVGIKS
-609 QLDKINYTIAAF
+609 QLDRLNYTMSAF

-639 YAVANGNSAASTGL
+639 YAVANGNSASSKGI

-658 WAVSNSVT
+658 WALSDAIT
-666 LFGGYTYVDASL
+666 MFGGYTYVDASL
-678 TNDLYLHDAS
+678 SNDLYLHDAS
-688 DLTTGKSEL
+688 DLTSGKSEL
-697 RATDGAQL
+697 RATNGAQL
-705 PGTAENTINIGAKHE
+705 PGTPKNTINIGAKHE
-720 TVLDNGLLLVSR
+720 QILDSGLLLITRV
-732 IDGYYQSEVENS
+732 DGYYQSDVENS
-744 ILNIDPDWAAT
+744 ILNIDPDWATT
-755 LGGFHLWFMS
+755 LDGFDLWFMS
-765 TTLVG
+765 TTLVA

-799 DVANGFY
+799 DVVNGFY

-823 TSYRF
+823 ASYRF

>member
-1 VNLFLNFLLP
+1 
-11 RGPKMN
+11 MN
-17 PMMSFNKTK
+17 SETSFNKTK
-26 VATAIALVTTM
+26 IALAVAM
-37 TAQTNYVSAAESATL
+37 ASSILPYTNQANADESATL

-66 SDVPFNISAI
+66 SDIPFNISAI
-76 SGEEIEAANITDVQE
+76 TGDEIEAANITDVQE
-91 LMRAMPGISVS
+91 LMRAMPGITVA

-115 TIRGLNVDPAATDRR
+115 TIRGLNVDPSATDRR

-138 TYVGDTPVFANFVLK
+138 TYIGDTPVFANFVLK
-153 DVKRIEAMR
+153 DIKRVEAMR

-183 EPSTEGLEARID
+183 EPSTEEFDARID
-195 TSIGTTSG
+195 TSIGTTSS

-211 DMVLNIPLSD
+211 DIMLNIPLSD
-221 DLAFRFSS
+221 ELAFRFSS

-241 NVYATDANGVPLA
+241 NVYATDANGIPLA
-254 EDGDIAYG
+254 EGGDVAYG
-262 KPVYTN
+262 KPIYTN
-268 NKQADTVDVDYA
+268 NKQADTVDVDYS
-280 KAALKWE
+280 KAALKWT
-287 PNDNFEATLTFM
+287 PNDDFEATLTYM
-299 NQKGDYGGRRQASSG
+299 NQKGDYGGRRQVTSG

-322 DDYEIGAVINEP
+322 GDYEIGAVINEP

-361 YERSY
+361 YDRSY

-392 PAMAAERQNSEEA
+392 PAMAAERQNSEKA

-416 DQKINW
+416 DQNVDW
-422 TIGAFYMDQD
+422 TIGAFYMDQE

-485 DREFTDFALFGEVT
+485 DRDFTDFALFGEVT
-499 WKLSDTLSATLGAR
+499 WNLSEKLAATVGAR
-513 YFDNEDRVTSQTS
+513 YFDNEDKVTSQTS
-526 FPIWYAYNPVVE
+526 FPIFYVYNPTIE
-538 DTQKDSDTLLKFN
+538 DTQEDSDTLLKFN
-551 LAWDYDDDTMV
+551 LAWDYSETTMV

-571 RGGTNAAPVRPDVN
+571 RGGTNAAPVRPDESF
-585 YPNDP
+585 PNDP
-590 EWSSFSS
+590 EWSSFGS
-597 DTVLNYEVGIKG
+597 DTVMNYEVGIKS
-609 QLDKINYTIAAF
+609 QLDRLNYTMSAF

-639 YAVANGNSAASTGL
+639 YAVANGNSASSKGI

-658 WAVSNSVT
+658 WAFSDT
-666 LFGGYTYVDASL
+666 ITMFGGYTYVDASL
-678 TNDLYLHDAS
+678 SNDLYLHDAS
-688 DLTTGKSEL
+688 DLTSGKSEL
-697 RATDGAQL
+697 RATNGAQL
-705 PGTAENTINIGAKHE
+705 PGTPKNTINIGAKHE
-720 TVLDNGLLLVSR
+720 QILDSGLLLITRV
-732 IDGYYQSEVENS
+732 DGYYQSGVENS
-744 ILNIDPDWAAT
+744 ILNIDPDWATT
-755 LGGFHLWFMS
+755 LDGFDLWFMS
-765 TTLVG
+765 TTLVA

-799 DVANGFY
+799 DVVNGFY

-823 TSYRF
+823 ASYRF

>member
-1 VNLFLNFLLP
+1 
-11 RGPKMN
+11 MN
-17 PMMSFNKTK
+17 SETSFNKTK
-26 VATAIALVTTM
+26 IALAVAM
-37 TAQTNYVSAAESATL
+37 ASSILPYTNQANADESATL

-66 SDVPFNISAI
+66 SDIPFNISAI
-76 SGEEIEAANITDVQE
+76 TGDEIEAANITDVQE
-91 LMRAMPGISVS
+91 LMRAMPGITVA

-115 TIRGLNVDPAATDRR
+115 TIRGLNVDPSATDRR

-153 DVKRIEAMR
+153 DIERVEAMR

-183 EPSTEGLEARID
+183 EPSTEEFDARID
-195 TSIGTTSG
+195 TSIGTTSS

-211 DMVLNIPLSD
+211 DIMLNIPLSD
-221 DLAFRFSS
+221 ELAFRFSS

-241 NVYATDANGVPLA
+241 NVYATDADGIPLA
-254 EDGDIAYG
+254 EGGDIAYG
-262 KPVYTN
+262 KPIYTK
-268 NKQADTVDVDYA
+268 NKQADTVDVDYS
-280 KAALKWE
+280 KAALKWT
-287 PNDNFEATLTFM
+287 PNDDFEATLTYM
-299 NQKGDYGGRRQASSG
+299 NQKGDYGGRRQVTSG

-322 DDYEIGAVINEP
+322 GDYEIGAVINEP

-361 YERSY
+361 YDRSY

-392 PAMAAERQNSEEA
+392 PAMAAERQNSEKA
-405 FVQELRLVSNG
+405 LVQELRLVSNG
-416 DQKINW
+416 DQNIDW
-422 TIGAFYMDQD
+422 TIGAFYMDQE

-485 DREFTDFALFGEVT
+485 DRDFTDFALFGEVT
-499 WKLSDTLSATLGAR
+499 WNLSEKLAATVGAR
-513 YFDNEDRVTSQTS
+513 YFDNEDKVTSQTS
-526 FPIWYAYNPVVE
+526 FPIFYVYNPTIE
-538 DTQKDSDTLLKFN
+538 DTQEDSDTLLKFN
-551 LAWDYDDDTMV
+551 LAWDYSENTMM

-571 RGGTNAAPVRPDVN
+571 RGGTNAAPVRPDESF
-585 YPNDP
+585 PNDP
-590 EWSSFSS
+590 EWSSFGS
-597 DTVLNYEVGIKG
+597 DTVMNYEVGIKS
-609 QLDKINYTIAAF
+609 QLDRLNYTMSAF

-639 YAVANGNSAASTGL
+639 YAVANGNSASSKGI

-658 WAVSNSVT
+658 WAFSDT
-666 LFGGYTYVDASL
+666 ITMFGGYTYVDASL
-678 TNDLYLHDAS
+678 SNDLYLHDAS
-688 DLTTGKSEL
+688 VLTSGKSEL
-697 RATDGAQL
+697 RATNGAQL
-705 PGTAENTINIGAKHE
+705 PGTPKNTINIGAKHE
-720 TVLDNGLLLVSR
+720 QILDSGLLLITRV
-732 IDGYYQSEVENS
+732 DGYYQSDVENS
-744 ILNIDPDWAAT
+744 ILNIDPDWATT
-755 LGGFHLWFMS
+755 LDGFDLWFMS
-765 TTLVG
+765 TTLVA

-799 DVANGFY
+799 DVVNGFY

-823 TSYRF
+823 ASYRF

>member
-1 VNLFLNFLLP
+1 
-11 RGPKMN
+11 MN
-17 PMMSFNKTK
+17 SETSFNKTK
-26 VATAIALVTTM
+26 IALAV
-37 TAQTNYVSAAESATL
+37 ALASSILPYTNQANADESATL

-66 SDVPFNISAI
+66 SDIPFNISAI
-76 SGEEIEAANITDVQE
+76 TGDEIEAANITDVQE
-91 LMRAMPGISVS
+91 LMRAMPGITVA

-115 TIRGLNVDPAATDRR
+115 TIRGLNVDPSATDRR

-153 DVKRIEAMR
+153 DIKRVEAMR

-183 EPSTEGLEARID
+183 EPSTEKFDARID
-195 TSIGTTSG
+195 TSIGTTSS

-211 DMVLNIPLSD
+211 DIMLNIPLSD
-221 DLAFRFSS
+221 ELAFRFSS

-241 NVYATDANGVPLA
+241 NVYATDADGIPLA
-254 EDGDIAYG
+254 EGGDIAYG
-262 KPVYTN
+262 KPIYTN
-268 NKQADTVDVDYA
+268 NKQADTVDVDYS
-280 KAALKWE
+280 KAALKWT
-287 PNDNFEATLTFM
+287 PNDDFEATLTYM
-299 NQKGDYGGRRQASSG
+299 NQKGDYGGRRQVTSG

-322 DDYEIGAVINEP
+322 GDYEIGAVINEP

-361 YERSY
+361 YDRSY

-392 PAMAAERQNSEEA
+392 PAMAAERQNSEKA

-416 DQKINW
+416 DQNVDW
-422 TIGAFYMDQD
+422 TIGAFYMDQE

-485 DREFTDFALFGEVT
+485 DRAFTDFALFGEVT
-499 WKLSDTLSATLGAR
+499 WNLSEKLAATVGAR
-513 YFDNEDRVTSQTS
+513 YFDNEDKVTSQTS
-526 FPIWYAYNPVVE
+526 FPIFYVYNPTIE
-538 DTQKDSDTLLKFN
+538 DTQEDSDTLLKFN
-551 LAWDYDDDTMV
+551 LAWDYSETTMV

-571 RGGTNAAPVRPDVN
+571 RGGTNAAPVRPDESF
-585 YPNDP
+585 PNDP
-590 EWSSFSS
+590 EWSSFGS
-597 DTVLNYEVGIKG
+597 DTVMNYEVGIKS
-609 QLDKINYTIAAF
+609 QLDRLNYTMSAF

-639 YAVANGNSAASTGL
+639 YAVANGNSASSKGI

-658 WAVSNSVT
+658 WAFSDAIT
-666 LFGGYTYVDASL
+666 MFGGYTYVDASL
-678 TNDLYLHDAS
+678 SNDLYLHDAS
-688 DLTTGKSEL
+688 DLTSGKSEL
-697 RATDGAQL
+697 RATNGAQL
-705 PGTAENTINIGAKHE
+705 PGTPKNTINIGAKHE
-720 TVLDNGLLLVSR
+720 QILDSGLLLITRV
-732 IDGYYQSEVENS
+732 DGYYQSDVENS
-744 ILNIDPDWAAT
+744 ILNIDPDWATT
-755 LGGFHLWFMS
+755 LDGFDLWFMS
-765 TTLVG
+765 TTLVT
-770 DHWTASLVAKNLF
+770 DHWTASLVARNLF

-799 DVANGFY
+799 DVVNGFY

-823 TSYRF
+823 ASYRF

>member
-1 VNLFLNFLLP
+1 
-11 RGPKMN
+11 MN
-17 PMMSFNKTK
+17 SETSFNKTK
-26 VATAIALVTTM
+26 IALAV
-37 TAQTNYVSAAESATL
+37 ALASSILPYSNQANADESATL

-66 SDVPFNISAI
+66 SDIPFNISAI
-76 SGEEIEAANITDVQE
+76 TGDEIEAANITDVQE
-91 LMRAMPGISVS
+91 LMRAMPGITVA

-115 TIRGLNVDPAATDRR
+115 TIRGLNVDPSATDRR

-153 DVKRIEAMR
+153 DIKRVEAMR

-183 EPSTEGLEARID
+183 EPSTEKFDARID
-195 TSIGTTSG
+195 TSIGTTSS

-211 DMVLNIPLSD
+211 DIMLNIPLSD
-221 DLAFRFSS
+221 ELAFRFSS

-241 NVYATDANGVPLA
+241 NVYATDADGIPLA
-254 EDGDIAYG
+254 EGGDIAYG
-262 KPVYTN
+262 KPIYTN
-268 NKQADTVDVDYA
+268 NKQADTVDVDYS
-280 KAALKWE
+280 KAALKWT
-287 PNDNFEATLTFM
+287 PNDDFEATLTYM
-299 NQKGDYGGRRQASSG
+299 NQKGDYGGRRQVTSG

-322 DDYEIGAVINEP
+322 GDYEIGAVINEP

-361 YERSY
+361 YDRSY

-386 YGYMPR
+386 YMPR
-392 PAMAAERQNSEEA
+392 PAMAAERQNSEKA

-416 DQKINW
+416 DQNVDW
-422 TIGAFYMDQD
+422 TIGAFYMDQE

-485 DREFTDFALFGEVT
+485 DRAFTDFALFGEVT
-499 WKLSDTLSATLGAR
+499 WNLSEKLAATVGAR
-513 YFDNEDRVTSQTS
+513 YFDNEDKVTSQTS
-526 FPIWYAYNPVVE
+526 FPIFYVYNPTIE
-538 DTQKDSDTLLKFN
+538 DTQEDSDTLLKFN
-551 LAWDYDDDTMV
+551 LAWDYSETTMV

-571 RGGTNAAPVRPDVN
+571 RGGTNAAPVRPDESF
-585 YPNDP
+585 PNDP
-590 EWSSFSS
+590 EWSSFGS
-597 DTVLNYEVGIKG
+597 DTVMNYEVGIKS
-609 QLDKINYTIAAF
+609 QLDRLNYTMSAF

-639 YAVANGNSAASTGL
+639 YAVANGNSASSKGI

-658 WAVSNSVT
+658 WAFSDAIT
-666 LFGGYTYVDASL
+666 MFGGYTYVDASL
-678 TNDLYLHDAS
+678 SNDLYLHDAS
-688 DLTTGKSEL
+688 DLTSGKSEL
-697 RATDGAQL
+697 RATNGAQL
-705 PGTAENTINIGAKHE
+705 PGTPKNTINIGAKHE
-720 TVLDNGLLLVSR
+720 QILDSGLLLITRV
-732 IDGYYQSEVENS
+732 DGYYQSDVENS
-744 ILNIDPDWAAT
+744 ILNIDPDWATT
-755 LGGFHLWFMS
+755 LDGFDLWFMS
-765 TTLVG
+765 TTLVA

-799 DVANGFY
+799 DVVNGFY

-823 TSYRF
+823 ASYRF

>member
-1 VNLFLNFLLP
+1 
-11 RGPKMN
+11 MN
-17 PMMSFNKTK
+17 SETSFNKTK
-26 VATAIALVTTM
+26 IALAVAM
-37 TAQTNYVSAAESATL
+37 ASSILPYTNQANADESATL

-66 SDVPFNISAI
+66 SDIPFNISAI
-76 SGEEIEAANITDVQE
+76 TGDEIEAANITDVQE
-91 LMRAMPGISVS
+91 LMRAMPGITVA

-115 TIRGLNVDPAATDRR
+115 TIRGLNVDPSATDRR

-153 DVKRIEAMR
+153 DIKRVEAMR

-183 EPSTEGLEARID
+183 EPSTEEFDARID
-195 TSIGTTSG
+195 TSIGTTSS

-211 DMVLNIPLSD
+211 DIMLNIPLSD
-221 DLAFRFSS
+221 ELAFRFSS

-241 NVYATDANGVPLA
+241 NVYATDADGIPLA
-254 EDGDIAYG
+254 EGGDIAYG
-262 KPVYTN
+262 KPIYTN
-268 NKQADTVDVDYA
+268 NKQADTVDVNYS
-280 KAALKWE
+280 KAALKWT
-287 PNDNFEATLTFM
+287 PNDDFEATLTYM
-299 NQKGDYGGRRQASSG
+299 NQKGDYGGRRQVTSG

-322 DDYEIGAVINEP
+322 GDYEIGAVINEP

-361 YERSY
+361 YDRSY

-392 PAMAAERQNSEEA
+392 PAMAAERQNSEKA

-416 DQKINW
+416 DQNIDW
-422 TIGAFYMDQD
+422 TIGAFYMDQE

-485 DREFTDFALFGEVT
+485 DRDFTDFALFGEVT
-499 WKLSDTLSATLGAR
+499 WNLSEKLAATVGAR
-513 YFDNEDRVTSQTS
+513 YFDNEDKVTSQTS
-526 FPIWYAYNPVVE
+526 FPIFYVYNPTIE
-538 DTQKDSDTLLKFN
+538 DTQEDSDTLLKFN
-551 LAWDYDDDTMV
+551 LAWDYSENTMM

-571 RGGTNAAPVRPDVN
+571 RGGTNAAPVRPDESF
-585 YPNDP
+585 PNDP
-590 EWSSFSS
+590 EWSSFGS
-597 DTVLNYEVGIKG
+597 DTVMNYEVGIKS
-609 QLDKINYTIAAF
+609 QLDRLNYTMSAF

-639 YAVANGNSAASTGL
+639 YAVANGNSASSKGI

-658 WAVSNSVT
+658 WAFSDAIT
-666 LFGGYTYVDASL
+666 MFGGYTYVDASL
-678 TNDLYLHDAS
+678 SNDLYLHDAS
-688 DLTTGKSEL
+688 DLTSGKSEL
-697 RATDGAQL
+697 RATNGAQL
-705 PGTAENTINIGAKHE
+705 PGTPKNTINIGAKHE
-720 TVLDNGLLLVSR
+720 QILDSGLLLITRV
-732 IDGYYQSEVENS
+732 DGYYQSDVENS
-744 ILNIDPDWAAT
+744 ILNIDPDWATT
-755 LGGFHLWFMS
+755 LDGFDLWFMS
-765 TTLVG
+765 TTLVA

-799 DVANGFY
+799 DVVNGFY

-823 TSYRF
+823 ASYRF

>member
-1 VNLFLNFLLP
+1 
-11 RGPKMN
+11 MN
-17 PMMSFNKTK
+17 SETSFNKTK
-26 VATAIALVTTM
+26 IALAVAM
-37 TAQTNYVSAAESATL
+37 ASSILPYTNQANADESATL

-66 SDVPFNISAI
+66 SDIPFNISAI
-76 SGEEIEAANITDVQE
+76 TGDEIEAANITDVQE
-91 LMRAMPGISVS
+91 LMRAMPGITVA

-115 TIRGLNVDPAATDRR
+115 TIRGLNVDPSATDRR

-153 DVKRIEAMR
+153 DIKRVEAMR

-183 EPSTEGLEARID
+183 EPSTEKFDARID
-195 TSIGTTSG
+195 TSIGTTSS

-211 DMVLNIPLSD
+211 DIMLNIPLSD
-221 DLAFRFSS
+221 ELAFRFSS

-241 NVYATDANGVPLA
+241 NVYATDADGIPLA
-254 EDGDIAYG
+254 EGGDIAYG
-262 KPVYTN
+262 KPIYTN
-268 NKQADTVDVDYA
+268 NKQADTVDVDYS
-280 KAALKWE
+280 KAALKWT
-287 PNDNFEATLTFM
+287 PNDDFEATLTYM
-299 NQKGDYGGRRQASSG
+299 NQKGDYGGRRQVTSG

-322 DDYEIGAVINEP
+322 GDYEIGAVINEP

-361 YERSY
+361 YDRSY

-392 PAMAAERQNSEEA
+392 PAMAAERQNSEKA

-416 DQKINW
+416 DQNVDW
-422 TIGAFYMDQD
+422 TIGAFYMDQE

-485 DREFTDFALFGEVT
+485 DRDFTDFALFGEVT
-499 WKLSDTLSATLGAR
+499 WNLSEKLAATVGAR
-513 YFDNEDRVTSQTS
+513 YFDNEDKVTSQTS
-526 FPIWYAYNPVVE
+526 FPIFYVYNPTIE
-538 DTQKDSDTLLKFN
+538 DTQEDSDTLLKFN
-551 LAWDYDDDTMV
+551 LAWDYSENTMM

-571 RGGTNAAPVRPDVN
+571 RGGTNAAPVRPDESF
-585 YPNDP
+585 PNDP
-590 EWSSFSS
+590 EWSSFGS
-597 DTVLNYEVGIKG
+597 DTVMNYEVGIKS
-609 QLDKINYTIAAF
+609 QLDRLNYTMSAF

-639 YAVANGNSAASTGL
+639 YAVANGNSASSKGI

-658 WAVSNSVT
+658 WAFSDAIT
-666 LFGGYTYVDASL
+666 MFGGYTYVDASL
-678 TNDLYLHDAS
+678 SNDLYLHDAS
-688 DLTTGKSEL
+688 DLTSGKSEL
-697 RATDGAQL
+697 RATNGAQL
-705 PGTAENTINIGAKHE
+705 PGTPKNTINIGAKHE
-720 TVLDNGLLLVSR
+720 QILDSGLLLITRV
-732 IDGYYQSEVENS
+732 DGYYQSDVENS
-744 ILNIDPDWAAT
+744 ILNIDPDWATT
-755 LGGFHLWFMS
+755 LDGFDLWFMS
-765 TTLVG
+765 TTLVA

-799 DVANGFY
+799 DVVNGFY

-823 TSYRF
+823 ASYRF

>member
-1 VNLFLNFLLP
+1 MNSEFL
-11 RGPKMN
+11 
-17 PMMSFNKTK
+17 FNKTK
-26 VATAIALVTTM
+26 IAIAVALTSTIIPC
-37 TAQTNYVSAAESATL
+37 ANQSHADESSTL
-52 EEIVVTATRREMNA
+52 EEIIVTATRREMNA
-66 SDVPFNISAI
+66 SDIPFNISAI
-76 SGEEIEAANITDVQE
+76 TGEEIEAANIVDVQE
-91 LMRAMPGISVS
+91 LMRAMPGISVA

-115 TIRGLNVDPAATDRR
+115 TIRGLNVDPSATDRR

-153 DVKRIEAMR
+153 DIKRVEAMR

-183 EPSTEGLEARID
+183 EPSTQGFEARID
-195 TSIGTTSG
+195 SAIGTTSS

-211 DMVLNIPLSD
+211 DIMLNIPLSD
-221 DLAFRFSS
+221 ELALRFSS

-241 NVYATDANGVPLA
+241 NVYATDSNGVPLA
-254 EDGDIAYG
+254 TDGDIAYG
-262 KPVYTN
+262 KPIYTN
-268 NKQADTVDVDYA
+268 NKQADTVDVDYSR
-280 KAALKWE
+280 AAIKWS
-287 PNDNFEATLTFM
+287 PNDNFEATITYM
-299 NQKGDYGGRRQASSG
+299 NQKGDYGGRRQVTSG

-322 DDYEIGAVINEP
+322 GDYEIGAVINEP

-348 DLGFATLSSSTSQ
+348 DLGFATLSSSTSH
-361 YERSY
+361 YDRSY
-366 EGISDNTG
+366 EGVSDNTG

-405 FVQELRLVSNG
+405 FVQEFRLVSNG
-416 DQKINW
+416 DRNVDW
-422 TIGAFYMDQD
+422 TVGAFYMNQE

-470 LYYNPDSNITFDWTH
+470 LYYNPDSNVTFDWTH
-485 DREFTDFALFGEVT
+485 DRDFTDFALFGEVT
-499 WKLSDTLSATLGAR
+499 WNLSENLAATIGAR
-513 YFDNEDRVTSQTS
+513 YFDNEDKVTSQTS
-526 FPIWYAYNPVVE
+526 FPIWYVYNPTIE
-538 DTQKDSDTLLKFN
+538 DTQEDSDTLLKFN
-551 LAWDYDDDTMV
+551 LAWDYNDSTMV

-571 RGGTNAAPVRPDVN
+571 RGGTNAAPVRPDESF
-585 YPNDP
+585 PNDP
-590 EWSSFSS
+590 EWSSFGS
-597 DTVLNYEVGIKG
+597 DTVMNYEVGVKS
-609 QLDKINYTIAAF
+609 QQDSFNYTISAF

-639 YAVANGNSAASTGL
+639 YAVANGNSASSKGI

-658 WAVSNSVT
+658 WAVSDT
-666 LFGGYTYVDASL
+666 ITMFGGYTYVDASL

-688 DLTTGKSEL
+688 DLTSGKSEL
-697 RATDGAQL
+697 RATNGAQL
-705 PGTAENTINIGAKHE
+705 PGTPKNTINIGAKHE
-720 TVLDNGLLLVSR
+720 RILESGLLLISR

-744 ILNIDPDWAAT
+744 ILNIDPDWAKT
-755 LGGFHLWFMS
+755 LDGFDLWFMS

-770 DHWTASLVAKNLF
+770 EHWTASLVAKNLF

-799 DVANGFY
+799 DITNGFY

-815 APRTITLK
+815 APRTVTLK
-823 TSYRF
+823 ASYRF

>member
-1 VNLFLNFLLP
+1 
-11 RGPKMN
+11 MN
-17 PMMSFNKTK
+17 SETSFNKTK
-26 VATAIALVTTM
+26 IALAV
-37 TAQTNYVSAAESATL
+37 ALASSILPYSNQANADESATL

-66 SDVPFNISAI
+66 SDIPFNISAI
-76 SGEEIEAANITDVQE
+76 TGDEIEAANIIDVQE
-91 LMRAMPGISVS
+91 LMRAMPGITVA

-115 TIRGLNVDPAATDRR
+115 TIRGLNVDPSATDRR

-153 DVKRIEAMR
+153 DIKRVEAMR

-183 EPSTEGLEARID
+183 EPSTEEFEARID
-195 TSIGTTSG
+195 TSIGTTSS

-211 DMVLNIPLSD
+211 DIMLNIPLSD
-221 DLAFRFSS
+221 ELAFRFSS

-241 NVYATDANGVPLA
+241 NVYATDADGIPLA
-254 EDGDIAYG
+254 EGGDIAYG

-268 NKQADTVDVDYA
+268 NKQADTVDVDYS
-280 KAALKWE
+280 KAALKWT
-287 PNDNFEATLTFM
+287 PNDDFEATLTYM
-299 NQKGDYGGRRQASSG
+299 NQKGDYGGRRQVTSG

-322 DDYEIGAVINEP
+322 GDYEIGAVINEP

-361 YERSY
+361 YDRSY

-392 PAMAAERQNSEEA
+392 PAMAAERQNSEKA

-416 DQKINW
+416 DQNVDW
-422 TIGAFYMDQD
+422 TIGAFYMDQE

-485 DREFTDFALFGEVT
+485 DRAFTDFALFGEVT
-499 WKLSDTLSATLGAR
+499 WNLSEKLAATVGAR
-513 YFDNEDRVTSQTS
+513 YFDNEDKVTSQTS
-526 FPIWYAYNPVVE
+526 FPIFYVYNPTIE
-538 DTQKDSDTLLKFN
+538 DTQEDSDTLLKFN
-551 LAWDYDDDTMV
+551 LAWDYSETTMV

-571 RGGTNAAPVRPDVN
+571 RGGTNAAPVRPDESF
-585 YPNDP
+585 PNDP
-590 EWSSFSS
+590 EWSSFGS
-597 DTVLNYEVGIKG
+597 DTVMNYEVGIKS
-609 QLDKINYTIAAF
+609 QLDRLNYTMSAF

-639 YAVANGNSAASTGL
+639 YAVANGNSASSKGI

-658 WAVSNSVT
+658 WALSDAIT
-666 LFGGYTYVDASL
+666 MFGGYTYVDASL
-678 TNDLYLHDAS
+678 SNDLYLHDAS
-688 DLTTGKSEL
+688 DLTSGKSEL
-697 RATDGAQL
+697 RATNGAQL
-705 PGTAENTINIGAKHE
+705 PGTPKNTINIGAKHE
-720 TVLDNGLLLVSR
+720 QILDSGLLLITRV
-732 IDGYYQSEVENS
+732 DGYYQSDVENS
-744 ILNIDPDWAAT
+744 ILNIDPDWATT
-755 LGGFHLWFMS
+755 LDGFDLWFMS
-765 TTLVG
+765 TTLVA

-799 DVANGFY
+799 DVVNGFY

-823 TSYRF
+823 ASYRF

>member
-1 VNLFLNFLLP
+1 
-11 RGPKMN
+11 MN
-17 PMMSFNKTK
+17 SETSFNKTK
-26 VATAIALVTTM
+26 IALAV
-37 TAQTNYVSAAESATL
+37 ALASSILPYTNQANADESATL

-66 SDVPFNISAI
+66 SDIPFNISAI
-76 SGEEIEAANITDVQE
+76 TGDEIEAANITDVQE
-91 LMRAMPGISVS
+91 LMRAMPGITVA

-115 TIRGLNVDPAATDRR
+115 TIRGLNVDPSATDRR

-153 DVKRIEAMR
+153 DIERVEAMR

-183 EPSTEGLEARID
+183 EPSTEEFDARID
-195 TSIGTTSG
+195 TSIGTTSS

-211 DMVLNIPLSD
+211 DIMLNIPLSD
-221 DLAFRFSS
+221 ELAFRFSS

-241 NVYATDANGVPLA
+241 NVYATDADGIPLA
-254 EDGDIAYG
+254 EGGDIAYG
-262 KPVYTN
+262 KPIYTN
-268 NKQADTVDVDYA
+268 NKQADTVDVDYS
-280 KAALKWE
+280 KAALKWT
-287 PNDNFEATLTFM
+287 PNDDFEATLTYM
-299 NQKGDYGGRRQASSG
+299 NQKGDYGGRRQVTSG

-322 DDYEIGAVINEP
+322 GDYEIGAVINEP

-361 YERSY
+361 YDRSY

-392 PAMAAERQNSEEA
+392 PAMAAERQNSEKA

-416 DQKINW
+416 DQNVDW
-422 TIGAFYMDQD
+422 TIGAFYMDQE

-485 DREFTDFALFGEVT
+485 DRAFTDFALFGEVT
-499 WKLSDTLSATLGAR
+499 WNLSEKLAATVGAR
-513 YFDNEDRVTSQTS
+513 YFDNEDKVTSQTS
-526 FPIWYAYNPVVE
+526 FPIFYVYNPTIE
-538 DTQKDSDTLLKFN
+538 DTQEDSDTLLKFN
-551 LAWDYDDDTMV
+551 LAWDHSETTMV

-571 RGGTNAAPVRPDVN
+571 RGGTNAAPVRPDESF
-585 YPNDP
+585 PNDP
-590 EWSSFSS
+590 EWSSFGS
-597 DTVLNYEVGIKG
+597 DTVMNYEVGIKS
-609 QLDKINYTIAAF
+609 QLDRLNYTMSAF

-639 YAVANGNSAASTGL
+639 YAVANGNSASSKGI

-658 WAVSNSVT
+658 WAFSDAIT
-666 LFGGYTYVDASL
+666 MFGGYTYVDASL
-678 TNDLYLHDAS
+678 SNDLYLHDAS
-688 DLTTGKSEL
+688 DLTSGKSEL
-697 RATDGAQL
+697 RATNGAQL
-705 PGTAENTINIGAKHE
+705 PGTPKNTINIGAKHE
-720 TVLDNGLLLVSR
+720 QILDSGLLLITRV
-732 IDGYYQSEVENS
+732 DGYYQSDVENS
-744 ILNIDPDWAAT
+744 ILNIDPDWATT
-755 LGGFHLWFMS
+755 LDGFDLWFMS
-765 TTLVG
+765 TTLVA

-799 DVANGFY
+799 DVVNGFY

-823 TSYRF
+823 ASYRF

>member
-1 VNLFLNFLLP
+1 MRTIVSYKKTNL
-11 RGPKMN
+11 
-17 PMMSFNKTK
+17 
-26 VATAIALVTTM
+26 AAAIACALAM
-37 TAQTNYVSAAESATL
+37 IPQSDQAFAAESVSL
-52 EEIVVTATRREMNA
+52 EEIIVTATRREMNA
-66 SDVPFNISAI
+66 RDIPFNISAI
-76 SGEEIEAANITDVQE
+76 TGEEIESANITDVQE

-138 TYVGDTPVFANFVLK
+138 TYVGDTPIFANFVLK
-153 DVKRIEAMR
+153 DVKRVEAMR

-183 EPSTEGLEARID
+183 EPSTEAFDARID
-195 TSIGTTSG
+195 TSVGTTSG
-203 SPGQNFSA
+203 SSGQNFSA
-211 DMVLNIPLSD
+211 DMMLNIPLSE
-221 DLAFRFSS
+221 DLALRLSS
-229 GIIDNDGVIDYA
+229 GIVDNDGVIDYV
-241 NVYATDANGVPLA
+241 NVYATDNNGTPLA
-254 EDGDIAYG
+254 EGGDLAYG
-262 KPVYTN
+262 QPVYTN
-268 NKQADTVDVDYA
+268 NKQADTVDVEYTR
-280 KAALKWE
+280 AALKWA
-287 PNDNFEATLTFM
+287 PNDNFEATLTYM
-299 NQKGDYGGRRQASSG
+299 NQKGDYGGRRQATSG
-314 PDGWGEYY
+314 PDGWGDYY
-322 DDYEIGAVINEP
+322 GDYEIGAVINEP
-334 SSNESEFTSLEMTY
+334 SSNESEFSSLEMTY

-361 YERSY
+361 YERTY

-374 FFAAKGWLYWYG
+374 FFAAKGWLLYYG

-392 PAMAAERQNSEEA
+392 PAMAAERQNSEKA

-416 DQKINW
+416 DQKIDW
-422 TIGAFYMDQD
+422 TIGAFYMDQE

-449 AASGPVPYQG
+449 AASGSEPYQG
-459 YLADPPYSYIG
+459 YLALPPYSYIG

-485 DREFTDFALFGEVT
+485 ERDFTDFALFGEVT
-499 WKLSDTLSATLGAR
+499 WNLSDSLAATIGAR
-513 YFDNEDRVTSQTS
+513 YFDNEDKVTSQTS

-538 DTQKDSDTLLKFN
+538 DKQEDSDTLLKIN
-551 LAWDYDDDTMV
+551 LAWDYNDNTMV

-571 RGGTNAAPVRPDVN
+571 RGGTNAAPVRPDVS

-590 EWSSFSS
+590 EWSNFDS
-597 DTVLNYEVGIKG
+597 DTVMNYEIGLKG
-609 QLDKINYTIAAF
+609 QMDNINYTIAAF

-632 ATPSGAY
+632 STPSGAY
-639 YAVANGNSAASTGL
+639 YAVANGDSAASKGL

-658 WAVSNSVT
+658 WAVSDSIT
-666 LFGGYTYVDASL
+666 IFGGYTYVDAAL
-678 TNDLYLHDAS
+678 TDDLYLHDAS
-688 DLTTGKSEL
+688 ELTTGKSEL

-705 PGTAENTINIGAKHE
+705 PGTAKNTINIGAKHI
-720 TVLDNGLLLVSR
+720 TTLDSGLLLVSR
-732 IDGYYQSEVENS
+732 VDGYYQSDVENS

-755 LGGFHLWFMS
+755 LPGFDLWFAS

-770 DHWTASLVAKNLF
+770 DHWSVSLVGKNLF

-823 TSYRF
+823 ASYRF

>member
-1 VNLFLNFLLP
+1 
-11 RGPKMN
+11 MN
-17 PMMSFNKTK
+17 SETSFNKTK
-26 VATAIALVTTM
+26 IALAVAM
-37 TAQTNYVSAAESATL
+37 ASSILPYTNQANADESATL

-66 SDVPFNISAI
+66 SDIPFNISAI
-76 SGEEIEAANITDVQE
+76 TGDEIEAANITDVQE
-91 LMRAMPGISVS
+91 LMRAMPGITVA

-115 TIRGLNVDPAATDRR
+115 TIRGLNVDPSATDRR

-138 TYVGDTPVFANFVLK
+138 TYIGDTPVFANFVLK
-153 DVKRIEAMR
+153 DIKRVEAMR

-183 EPSTEGLEARID
+183 EPSTEEFDARID
-195 TSIGTTSG
+195 TSIGTTSS

-211 DMVLNIPLSD
+211 DIMLNIPLSD
-221 DLAFRFSS
+221 ELAFRFSS

-241 NVYATDANGVPLA
+241 NVYATDANGIPLA
-254 EDGDIAYG
+254 EGGDVAYG
-262 KPVYTN
+262 KPIYTN
-268 NKQADTVDVDYA
+268 NKQADTVDVDYS
-280 KAALKWE
+280 KAALKWT
-287 PNDNFEATLTFM
+287 PNDDFEATLTYM
-299 NQKGDYGGRRQASSG
+299 NQKGDYGGRRQVTSG

-322 DDYEIGAVINEP
+322 GDYEIGAVINEP

-361 YERSY
+361 YDRSY

-392 PAMAAERQNSEEA
+392 PAMAAERQNSEKA

-416 DQKINW
+416 DQNVDW
-422 TIGAFYMDQD
+422 TIGAFYMDQE

-485 DREFTDFALFGEVT
+485 DRDFTDFALFGEVT
-499 WKLSDTLSATLGAR
+499 WNLSEKLAATVGAR
-513 YFDNEDRVTSQTS
+513 YFDNEDKVTSQTS
-526 FPIWYAYNPVVE
+526 FPIFYVYNPTIE
-538 DTQKDSDTLLKFN
+538 DTQEDSDTLLKFN
-551 LAWDYDDDTMV
+551 LAWDYSETTMV

-571 RGGTNAAPVRPDVN
+571 RGGTNAAPVRPDESF
-585 YPNDP
+585 PNDP
-590 EWSSFSS
+590 EWSSFGS
-597 DTVLNYEVGIKG
+597 DTVMNYEVGIKS
-609 QLDKINYTIAAF
+609 QLDRLNYTMSAF

-639 YAVANGNSAASTGL
+639 YAVANGNSASSKGI

-658 WAVSNSVT
+658 WAFSDAIT
-666 LFGGYTYVDASL
+666 MFGGYTYVDASL
-678 TNDLYLHDAS
+678 SNDLYLHDAS
-688 DLTTGKSEL
+688 DLTSGKSEV
-697 RATDGAQL
+697 RATNGAQL
-705 PGTAENTINIGAKHE
+705 PGTPKNTINIGAKHE
-720 TVLDNGLLLVSR
+720 QILDSGLLLITRV
-732 IDGYYQSEVENS
+732 DGYYQSGVENS
-744 ILNIDPDWAAT
+744 ILNIDPDWATT
-755 LGGFHLWFMS
+755 LDGFDLWFMS
-765 TTLVG
+765 TTLVA

-799 DVANGFY
+799 DVVNGFY

-823 TSYRF
+823 ASYRF

>member
-1 VNLFLNFLLP
+1 
-11 RGPKMN
+11 MN
-17 PMMSFNKTK
+17 SETSFNKTK
-26 VATAIALVTTM
+26 IALAV
-37 TAQTNYVSAAESATL
+37 ALASSILPYTNQANADESATL

-66 SDVPFNISAI
+66 SDIPFNISAI
-76 SGEEIEAANITDVQE
+76 TGDEIEAANITDVQE
-91 LMRAMPGISVS
+91 LMRAMPGITVA

-115 TIRGLNVDPAATDRR
+115 TIRGLNVDPSATDRR

-153 DVKRIEAMR
+153 DIKRVEAMR

-183 EPSTEGLEARID
+183 EPSTEEFDARID
-195 TSIGTTSG
+195 TSIGTTSS

-211 DMVLNIPLSD
+211 DIMLNIPLSD
-221 DLAFRFSS
+221 ELAFRFSS

-241 NVYATDANGVPLA
+241 NVYATDADGIPLA
-254 EDGDIAYG
+254 EGGDIAYG
-262 KPVYTN
+262 KPIYTK
-268 NKQADTVDVDYA
+268 NKQADTVDVDYS
-280 KAALKWE
+280 KAALKWT
-287 PNDNFEATLTFM
+287 PNDDFEATLTYM
-299 NQKGDYGGRRQASSG
+299 NQKGDYGGRRQVTSG

-322 DDYEIGAVINEP
+322 GDYEIGAVINEP

-361 YERSY
+361 YDRSY

-392 PAMAAERQNSEEA
+392 PAMAAERQNSEKA

-416 DQKINW
+416 DQNVDW
-422 TIGAFYMDQD
+422 TIGAFYMDQE

-485 DREFTDFALFGEVT
+485 DRDFTDFAIFGEVT
-499 WKLSDTLSATLGAR
+499 WNLSEKLAATVGAR
-513 YFDNEDRVTSQTS
+513 YFDNEDKVTSQTS
-526 FPIWYAYNPVVE
+526 FPIFYVYNPTIE
-538 DTQKDSDTLLKFN
+538 DTQEDSDTLLKFN
-551 LAWDYDDDTMV
+551 LAWDYSETAMV

-571 RGGTNAAPVRPDVN
+571 RGGTNAAPVRPDESF
-585 YPNDP
+585 PNDP
-590 EWSSFSS
+590 EWSSFGS
-597 DTVLNYEVGIKG
+597 DTVMNYEVGIKS
-609 QLDKINYTIAAF
+609 QLDRLNYTMSAF

-639 YAVANGNSAASTGL
+639 YAVANGNSASSKGI

-658 WAVSNSVT
+658 WAFSDT
-666 LFGGYTYVDASL
+666 ITMFGGYTYVDASL
-678 TNDLYLHDAS
+678 SNDLYLHDAS
-688 DLTTGKSEL
+688 DLTSGKSEL
-697 RATDGAQL
+697 RATNGAQL
-705 PGTAENTINIGAKHE
+705 PGTPKNTINIGAKHE
-720 TVLDNGLLLVSR
+720 QILDSGLLLITRV
-732 IDGYYQSEVENS
+732 DGYYQSGVENS
-744 ILNIDPDWAAT
+744 ILNIDPDWATT
-755 LGGFHLWFMS
+755 LDGFDLWFMS
-765 TTLVG
+765 TTLVA

-799 DVANGFY
+799 DVVNGFY

-823 TSYRF
+823 ASYRF

>member
-1 VNLFLNFLLP
+1 
-11 RGPKMN
+11 MN
-17 PMMSFNKTK
+17 SETSFNKTK
-26 VATAIALVTTM
+26 IALAV
-37 TAQTNYVSAAESATL
+37 ALASSILPYTNQANADESATL

-66 SDVPFNISAI
+66 SDIPFNISAI
-76 SGEEIEAANITDVQE
+76 TGDEIEAANITDVQE
-91 LMRAMPGISVS
+91 LMRAMPGITVA

-115 TIRGLNVDPAATDRR
+115 TIRGLNVDPSATDRR

-153 DVKRIEAMR
+153 DIKRVEAMR

-183 EPSTEGLEARID
+183 EPSTEKFDARID
-195 TSIGTTSG
+195 TSIGTTSS

-211 DMVLNIPLSD
+211 DIMLNIPLSD
-221 DLAFRFSS
+221 ELAFRFSS

-241 NVYATDANGVPLA
+241 NVYATDADGIPLA
-254 EDGDIAYG
+254 EGGDIAYG
-262 KPVYTN
+262 KPIYKN
-268 NKQADTVDVDYA
+268 NKQADTVDVDYS
-280 KAALKWE
+280 KAALKWT
-287 PNDNFEATLTFM
+287 PNDDFEATLTYM
-299 NQKGDYGGRRQASSG
+299 NQKGDYGGRRQVTSG

-322 DDYEIGAVINEP
+322 GDYEIGAVINEP

-361 YERSY
+361 YDRSY

-392 PAMAAERQNSEEA
+392 PAMAAERQNSEKA

-416 DQKINW
+416 DQNVDW
-422 TIGAFYMDQD
+422 TIGAFYMDQE

-485 DREFTDFALFGEVT
+485 DRAFTDFALFGEVT
-499 WKLSDTLSATLGAR
+499 WNLSEKLAATVGAR
-513 YFDNEDRVTSQTS
+513 YFDNEDKVTSQTS
-526 FPIWYAYNPVVE
+526 FPIFYVYNPTIE
-538 DTQKDSDTLLKFN
+538 DTQEDSDTLLKFN
-551 LAWDYDDDTMV
+551 LAWDYSETTMV

-571 RGGTNAAPVRPDVN
+571 RGGTNAAPVRPDESF
-585 YPNDP
+585 PNDP
-590 EWSSFSS
+590 EWSSFGS
-597 DTVLNYEVGIKG
+597 DTVMNYEVGIKS
-609 QLDKINYTIAAF
+609 QLDRLNYTMSAF

-639 YAVANGNSAASTGL
+639 YAVANGNSASSKGI

-658 WAVSNSVT
+658 WAFSDAIT
-666 LFGGYTYVDASL
+666 MFGGYTYVDASL
-678 TNDLYLHDAS
+678 SNDLYLHDAS
-688 DLTTGKSEL
+688 DLTSGKSEL
-697 RATDGAQL
+697 RATNGAQL
-705 PGTAENTINIGAKHE
+705 PGTPKNTINIGAKHE
-720 TVLDNGLLLVSR
+720 QILDSGLLLITRV
-732 IDGYYQSEVENS
+732 DGYYQSDVENS
-744 ILNIDPDWAAT
+744 ILNIDPDWATT
-755 LGGFHLWFMS
+755 LDGFDLWFMS
-765 TTLVG
+765 TTLVA

-799 DVANGFY
+799 DVVNGFY

-823 TSYRF
+823 ASYRF

>member
-1 VNLFLNFLLP
+1 
-11 RGPKMN
+11 MHSET
-17 PMMSFNKTK
+17 SFNKTK
-26 VATAIALVTTM
+26 IALAV
-37 TAQTNYVSAAESATL
+37 ALASSILPYTNQASADESATL

-66 SDVPFNISAI
+66 SDIPFNISAI
-76 SGEEIEAANITDVQE
+76 TGDEIEAANITDVQE
-91 LMRAMPGISVS
+91 LMRAMPGITVA

-115 TIRGLNVDPAATDRR
+115 TIRGLNVDPSATDRR

-153 DVKRIEAMR
+153 DIKRVEAMR

-183 EPSTEGLEARID
+183 EPSTEEFEARID
-195 TSIGTTSG
+195 TSIGTTSS

-211 DMVLNIPLSD
+211 DIMLNIPLSD
-221 DLAFRFSS
+221 ELAFRFSS

-241 NVYATDANGVPLA
+241 NVYATDADGIPLA
-254 EDGDIAYG
+254 EGGDIAYG
-262 KPVYTN
+262 KPIYTN
-268 NKQADTVDVDYA
+268 NKQADTVDVDYS
-280 KAALKWE
+280 KAALKWT
-287 PNDNFEATLTFM
+287 PNDDFEATLTYM
-299 NQKGDYGGRRQASSG
+299 NQKGDYGGRRQVTSG

-322 DDYEIGAVINEP
+322 GDYEIGAVINEP

-361 YERSY
+361 YDRSY

-392 PAMAAERQNSEEA
+392 PAMAAERQNSEKA

-416 DQKINW
+416 DQNVDW
-422 TIGAFYMDQD
+422 TIGAFYMDQE

-440 ARGFQEWWA
+440 ARGFHEWWA

-485 DREFTDFALFGEVT
+485 DRDFTDFALFGEVT
-499 WKLSDTLSATLGAR
+499 WNLSEKLAATVGAR
-513 YFDNEDRVTSQTS
+513 YFDNEDKVTSQTS
-526 FPIWYAYNPVVE
+526 FPIFYVYNPTIE
-538 DTQKDSDTLLKFN
+538 DTQEDSDTLLKFN
-551 LAWDYDDDTMV
+551 LAWDYSENTMM

-571 RGGTNAAPVRPDVN
+571 RGGTNAAPVRPDESF
-585 YPNDP
+585 PNDP
-590 EWSSFSS
+590 EWSSFGS
-597 DTVLNYEVGIKG
+597 DTVMNYEVGIKS
-609 QLDKINYTIAAF
+609 QLDRLNYTMSAF

-639 YAVANGNSAASTGL
+639 YAVANGNSASSKGI

-658 WAVSNSVT
+658 WALSDAIT
-666 LFGGYTYVDASL
+666 MFGGYTYVDASL
-678 TNDLYLHDAS
+678 SNDLYLHDAS
-688 DLTTGKSEL
+688 DLTSGKSEL
-697 RATDGAQL
+697 RATNGAQL
-705 PGTAENTINIGAKHE
+705 PGTPKNTINIGAKHE
-720 TVLDNGLLLVSR
+720 QILDSGLLLITRV
-732 IDGYYQSEVENS
+732 DGYYQSDVENS
-744 ILNIDPDWAAT
+744 ILNIDPDWATT
-755 LGGFHLWFMS
+755 LDGFDLWFMS
-765 TTLVG
+765 TTLVA

-799 DVANGFY
+799 DVVNDFY

-823 TSYRF
+823 ASYRF

>member
-1 VNLFLNFLLP
+1 
-11 RGPKMN
+11 MN
-17 PMMSFNKTK
+17 SETSFNKTK
-26 VATAIALVTTM
+26 IALAV
-37 TAQTNYVSAAESATL
+37 ALASSILPYTNQANADESATL

-66 SDVPFNISAI
+66 SDIPFNISAI
-76 SGEEIEAANITDVQE
+76 TGDEIEAANIIDVQE
-91 LMRAMPGISVS
+91 LMRAMPGITVA

-115 TIRGLNVDPAATDRR
+115 TIRGLNVDPSATDRR

-153 DVKRIEAMR
+153 DIKRVEAMR

-183 EPSTEGLEARID
+183 EPSTEKFDARID
-195 TSIGTTSG
+195 TSIGTTSS

-211 DMVLNIPLSD
+211 DIMLNIPLSD
-221 DLAFRFSS
+221 ELAFRFSS

-241 NVYATDANGVPLA
+241 NVYATDADGIPLA
-254 EDGDIAYG
+254 EGGDIAYG
-262 KPVYTN
+262 KPIYTN
-268 NKQADTVDVDYA
+268 NKQADTVDVDYS
-280 KAALKWE
+280 KAALKWT
-287 PNDNFEATLTFM
+287 PNDDFEATLTYM
-299 NQKGDYGGRRQASSG
+299 NQKGDYGGRRQVTSG

-322 DDYEIGAVINEP
+322 GDYEIGAVINEP

-361 YERSY
+361 YDRSY

-392 PAMAAERQNSEEA
+392 PAMAAERQNSEKA

-416 DQKINW
+416 DQNVDW
-422 TIGAFYMDQD
+422 TIGAFYMDQE

-485 DREFTDFALFGEVT
+485 DRDFTDFALFGEVT
-499 WKLSDTLSATLGAR
+499 WNLSEKLAATVGAR
-513 YFDNEDRVTSQTS
+513 YFDNEDKVTSQTS
-526 FPIWYAYNPVVE
+526 FPIFYVYNPTIE
-538 DTQKDSDTLLKFN
+538 DTQEDSDTLLKFN
-551 LAWDYDDDTMV
+551 LAWDYSENTMM

-571 RGGTNAAPVRPDVN
+571 RGGTNAAPVRPDESF
-585 YPNDP
+585 PNDP
-590 EWSSFSS
+590 EWSSFGS
-597 DTVLNYEVGIKG
+597 DTVMNYEVGIKS
-609 QLDKINYTIAAF
+609 QLDRLNYTMSAF

-639 YAVANGNSAASTGL
+639 YAVANGNSASSKGI

-658 WAVSNSVT
+658 WAFSDAIT
-666 LFGGYTYVDASL
+666 MFGGYTYVDASL
-678 TNDLYLHDAS
+678 SNDLYLHDAS
-688 DLTTGKSEL
+688 DLTSGKSEL
-697 RATDGAQL
+697 RATNGAQL
-705 PGTAENTINIGAKHE
+705 PGTPKNTINIGAKHE
-720 TVLDNGLLLVSR
+720 QILDSGLLLITRV
-732 IDGYYQSEVENS
+732 DGYYQSDVENS
-744 ILNIDPDWAAT
+744 ILNIDPDWATT
-755 LGGFHLWFMS
+755 LDGFDLWFMS
-765 TTLVG
+765 TTLVA

-799 DVANGFY
+799 DVVNGFY

-823 TSYRF
+823 ASYRF

>member
-1 VNLFLNFLLP
+1 
-11 RGPKMN
+11 MHSET
-17 PMMSFNKTK
+17 SFNKTK
-26 VATAIALVTTM
+26 IALAV
-37 TAQTNYVSAAESATL
+37 ALASSILPYTNQASADESATL

-66 SDVPFNISAI
+66 SDIPFNISAI
-76 SGEEIEAANITDVQE
+76 TGDEIEAANITDVQE
-91 LMRAMPGISVS
+91 LMRAMPGITVA

-115 TIRGLNVDPAATDRR
+115 TIRGLNVDPSATDRR

-153 DVKRIEAMR
+153 DIKRVEAMR

-183 EPSTEGLEARID
+183 EPSTEEFDARID
-195 TSIGTTSG
+195 TSIGTTSS

-211 DMVLNIPLSD
+211 DIMLNIPLSD
-221 DLAFRFSS
+221 ELAFRFSS

-241 NVYATDANGVPLA
+241 NVYATDANGIPLA
-254 EDGDIAYG
+254 EGGDVAYG
-262 KPVYTN
+262 KPIYTN
-268 NKQADTVDVDYA
+268 NKQADTVDVDYS
-280 KAALKWE
+280 KAALKWT
-287 PNDNFEATLTFM
+287 PNDDFEATLTYM
-299 NQKGDYGGRRQASSG
+299 NQKGDYGGRRQVTSG

-322 DDYEIGAVINEP
+322 GDYEIGAVINEP

-361 YERSY
+361 YDRSY

-392 PAMAAERQNSEEA
+392 PAMAAERQNSEKA
-405 FVQELRLVSNG
+405 LVQELRLVSNG
-416 DQKINW
+416 DQNVDW
-422 TIGAFYMDQD
+422 TIGAFYMDQE

-485 DREFTDFALFGEVT
+485 DRDFTDFALFGEVT
-499 WKLSDTLSATLGAR
+499 WNLSEKLAATVGAR
-513 YFDNEDRVTSQTS
+513 YFDNEDKVTSQTS
-526 FPIWYAYNPVVE
+526 FPIFYVYNPTIE
-538 DTQKDSDTLLKFN
+538 DTQEDSDTLLKFN
-551 LAWDYDDDTMV
+551 LAWDYSETTMV

-571 RGGTNAAPVRPDVN
+571 RGGTNAAPVRPDESF
-585 YPNDP
+585 PNDP
-590 EWSSFSS
+590 EWSSFGS
-597 DTVLNYEVGIKG
+597 DTVMNYEVGIKS
-609 QLDKINYTIAAF
+609 QLDRLNYTMSAF

-639 YAVANGNSAASTGL
+639 YAVANGNSASSKGI

-658 WAVSNSVT
+658 WAFSDAIT
-666 LFGGYTYVDASL
+666 MFGGYTYVDASL
-678 TNDLYLHDAS
+678 SNDLYLHDAS
-688 DLTTGKSEL
+688 DLTSGKSEL
-697 RATDGAQL
+697 RATNGAQL
-705 PGTAENTINIGAKHE
+705 PGTPKNTINIGAKHE
-720 TVLDNGLLLVSR
+720 QILDSGLLLITRV
-732 IDGYYQSEVENS
+732 DGYYQSDVENS
-744 ILNIDPDWAAT
+744 ILNIDPDWATT
-755 LGGFHLWFMS
+755 LDGFDLWFMS
-765 TTLVG
+765 TTLVA

-799 DVANGFY
+799 DVVNGFY

-823 TSYRF
+823 ASYRF

>member
-1 VNLFLNFLLP
+1 
-11 RGPKMN
+11 MN
-17 PMMSFNKTK
+17 SETSFNKTK
-26 VATAIALVTTM
+26 IALAVAM
-37 TAQTNYVSAAESATL
+37 ASSILPYTNQANADESATL

-66 SDVPFNISAI
+66 SDIPFNISAI
-76 SGEEIEAANITDVQE
+76 TGDEIEAANITDVQE
-91 LMRAMPGISVS
+91 LMRAMPGITVA

-115 TIRGLNVDPAATDRR
+115 TIRGLNVDPSATDRR

-138 TYVGDTPVFANFVLK
+138 TYIGDTPVFANFVLK
-153 DVKRIEAMR
+153 DIKRVEAMR

-183 EPSTEGLEARID
+183 EPSTEEFDARID
-195 TSIGTTSG
+195 TSIGTTSS

-211 DMVLNIPLSD
+211 DIMLNIPLSD
-221 DLAFRFSS
+221 ELAFRFSS

-241 NVYATDANGVPLA
+241 NVYATDADGIPLA
-254 EDGDIAYG
+254 EGGDVAYG
-262 KPVYTN
+262 KPIYTN
-268 NKQADTVDVDYA
+268 NKQADTVDVDYS
-280 KAALKWE
+280 KAALKWT
-287 PNDNFEATLTFM
+287 PNDDFEATLTYM
-299 NQKGDYGGRRQASSG
+299 NQKGDYGGRRQVTSG

-322 DDYEIGAVINEP
+322 GDYEIGAVINEP

-361 YERSY
+361 YDRSY

-392 PAMAAERQNSEEA
+392 PAMAAERQNSEKA

-416 DQKINW
+416 DQNVDW
-422 TIGAFYMDQD
+422 TIGAFYMDQE

-485 DREFTDFALFGEVT
+485 DRAFTDFALFGEVT
-499 WKLSDTLSATLGAR
+499 WNLSEKLAATVGAR
-513 YFDNEDRVTSQTS
+513 YFDNEDKVTSQTS
-526 FPIWYAYNPVVE
+526 FPIFYVYNPTIE
-538 DTQKDSDTLLKFN
+538 DTQEDSDTLLKFN
-551 LAWDYDDDTMV
+551 LAWDYSENTMM

-571 RGGTNAAPVRPDVN
+571 RGGTNAAPVRPDESF
-585 YPNDP
+585 PNDP
-590 EWSSFSS
+590 EWSSFGS
-597 DTVLNYEVGIKG
+597 DTVMNYEVGIKS
-609 QLDKINYTIAAF
+609 QLDRLNYTMSAF

-639 YAVANGNSAASTGL
+639 YAVANGNSASSKGI

-658 WAVSNSVT
+658 WAFSDAIT
-666 LFGGYTYVDASL
+666 MFGGYTYVDASL
-678 TNDLYLHDAS
+678 SNDLYLHDAS
-688 DLTTGKSEL
+688 DLTSGKSEL
-697 RATDGAQL
+697 RATNGAQL
-705 PGTAENTINIGAKHE
+705 PGTPKNTINIGAKHE
-720 TVLDNGLLLVSR
+720 QILDSGLLLITRV
-732 IDGYYQSEVENS
+732 DGYYQSDVENS
-744 ILNIDPDWAAT
+744 ILNIDPDWATT
-755 LGGFHLWFMS
+755 LDGFDLWFMS
-765 TTLVG
+765 TTLVA

-799 DVANGFY
+799 DVVNGFY

-823 TSYRF
+823 ASYRF

>member
-1 VNLFLNFLLP
+1 
-11 RGPKMN
+11 MN
-17 PMMSFNKTK
+17 SETSFNKTK
-26 VATAIALVTTM
+26 IALAVAM
-37 TAQTNYVSAAESATL
+37 ASSILPYTNQANADESATL

-66 SDVPFNISAI
+66 SDIPFNISAI
-76 SGEEIEAANITDVQE
+76 TGDEIEAANITDVQE
-91 LMRAMPGISVS
+91 LMRAMPGITVA

-115 TIRGLNVDPAATDRR
+115 TIRGLNVDPSATDRR

-153 DVKRIEAMR
+153 DIKRVEAMR

-183 EPSTEGLEARID
+183 EPSTEKFDARID
-195 TSIGTTSG
+195 TSIGTTSS

-211 DMVLNIPLSD
+211 DIMLNIPLSD
-221 DLAFRFSS
+221 ELAFRFSS

-241 NVYATDANGVPLA
+241 NVYATDADGIPLA
-254 EDGDIAYG
+254 EGGDIAYG
-262 KPVYTN
+262 KPIYTN
-268 NKQADTVDVDYA
+268 NKQADTVDVDYS
-280 KAALKWE
+280 KAALKWT
-287 PNDNFEATLTFM
+287 PNDDFEATLTYM
-299 NQKGDYGGRRQASSG
+299 NQKGDYGGRRQVTSG

-322 DDYEIGAVINEP
+322 GDYEIGAVINEP

-361 YERSY
+361 YDRSY

-392 PAMAAERQNSEEA
+392 PAMAAERQNSEKA

-416 DQKINW
+416 DQNVDW
-422 TIGAFYMDQD
+422 TIGAFYMDQE

-485 DREFTDFALFGEVT
+485 DRDFTDFALFGEVT
-499 WKLSDTLSATLGAR
+499 WNLSEKLAATVGAR
-513 YFDNEDRVTSQTS
+513 YFDNEDKVTSQTS
-526 FPIWYAYNPVVE
+526 FPIFYVYNPTIE
-538 DTQKDSDTLLKFN
+538 DTQEDSDTLLKFN
-551 LAWDYDDDTMV
+551 LAWDYSETTMM

-571 RGGTNAAPVRPDVN
+571 RGGTNAAPVRPDESF
-585 YPNDP
+585 PNDP
-590 EWSSFSS
+590 EWSSFGS
-597 DTVLNYEVGIKG
+597 DTVMNYEVGIKS
-609 QLDKINYTIAAF
+609 QLDRLNYTMSAF

-639 YAVANGNSAASTGL
+639 YAVANGNSASSKGI

-658 WAVSNSVT
+658 WALSDAIT
-666 LFGGYTYVDASL
+666 MFGGYTYVDASL
-678 TNDLYLHDAS
+678 SNDLYLHDAS
-688 DLTTGKSEL
+688 DLTSGKSEL
-697 RATDGAQL
+697 RATNGAQL
-705 PGTAENTINIGAKHE
+705 PGTPKNTINIGAKHE
-720 TVLDNGLLLVSR
+720 QILDSGLLLITRV
-732 IDGYYQSEVENS
+732 DGYYQSDVENS
-744 ILNIDPDWAAT
+744 ILNIDPDWATT
-755 LGGFHLWFMS
+755 LDGFDLWFMS
-765 TTLVG
+765 TTLVA

-799 DVANGFY
+799 DVVNGFY

-823 TSYRF
+823 ASYRF

>member
-1 VNLFLNFLLP
+1 
-11 RGPKMN
+11 MN
-17 PMMSFNKTK
+17 SETSFNKTK
-26 VATAIALVTTM
+26 IALAIAL
-37 TAQTNYVSAAESATL
+37 ASSILPHTNQANAVESATL

-66 SDVPFNISAI
+66 SDIPFNISAI
-76 SGEEIEAANITDVQE
+76 TGDEIEAANITDVQE
-91 LMRAMPGISVS
+91 LMRAMPGITVA

-115 TIRGLNVDPAATDRR
+115 TIRGLNVDPSATDRR

-153 DVKRIEAMR
+153 DIERVEAMR

-183 EPSTEGLEARID
+183 EPSTEEFDARID
-195 TSIGTTSG
+195 TSIGTTSS

-211 DMVLNIPLSD
+211 DIMLNIPLSD
-221 DLAFRFSS
+221 ELAFRFSS

-241 NVYATDANGVPLA
+241 NVYATDADGIPLA
-254 EDGDIAYG
+254 EGGDIAYG
-262 KPVYTN
+262 KPIYTN
-268 NKQADTVDVDYA
+268 NKQADTVDVGYS
-280 KAALKWE
+280 KAALKWT
-287 PNDNFEATLTFM
+287 PNDDFEATLTYM
-299 NQKGDYGGRRQASSG
+299 NQKGDYGGRRQVTSG

-322 DDYEIGAVINEP
+322 GDYEIGAVINEP

-361 YERSY
+361 YDRSY

-392 PAMAAERQNSEEA
+392 PAMAAERQNSEKA

-416 DQKINW
+416 DQNVDW
-422 TIGAFYMDQD
+422 TIGAFYMDQE

-459 YLADPPYSYIG
+459 YLVDPPYSYIG

-485 DREFTDFALFGEVT
+485 DRAFTDFALFGEVT
-499 WKLSDTLSATLGAR
+499 WNLSEKLAATVGAR
-513 YFDNEDRVTSQTS
+513 YFDNEDKVTSQTS
-526 FPIWYAYNPVVE
+526 FPIFYVYNPTIE
-538 DTQKDSDTLLKFN
+538 DTQEDSDTLLKFN
-551 LAWDYDDDTMV
+551 LAWDYSETAMV

-571 RGGTNAAPVRPDVN
+571 RGGTNAAPVRPDESF
-585 YPNDP
+585 PNDP
-590 EWSSFSS
+590 EWSSFGS
-597 DTVLNYEVGIKG
+597 DTVMNYEVGIKS
-609 QLDKINYTIAAF
+609 QLDRLNYTMSAF

-639 YAVANGNSAASTGL
+639 YAVANGNSASSKGI

-658 WAVSNSVT
+658 WAFSDT
-666 LFGGYTYVDASL
+666 ITMFGGYTYVDASL
-678 TNDLYLHDAS
+678 SNDLYLHDAS
-688 DLTTGKSEL
+688 DLTSGKSEL
-697 RATDGAQL
+697 RATNGAQL
-705 PGTAENTINIGAKHE
+705 PGTPKNTINIGAKHE
-720 TVLDNGLLLVSR
+720 QILDSGLLLITRV
-732 IDGYYQSEVENS
+732 DGYYQSDVENS
-744 ILNIDPDWAAT
+744 ILNIDPDWATT
-755 LGGFHLWFMS
+755 LDGFDLWFMS
-765 TTLVG
+765 TTLVA

-799 DVANGFY
+799 DVVNGFY

-823 TSYRF
+823 ASYRF